1 MRVNTIKKIIAA
13 ILAAVLCF
21 GVLPSRSFFNTLS
34 AVVKAA
40 NADSLNEAYAD
51 GTSLM
56 PIGPAFTV
64 DTLLSWEPTNDPDSD
79 YSRSVVPLADR
90 YTGFTVNDYA
100 NPDAKLMV
108 CSLANSK
115 HDATNAQGQESFSSY
130 AFNYWQY
137 ATSFVYWSGS
147 KRGQVVVP
155 TGEFTDAAHTNGV
168 PVMGTIFFD
177 WGGNSSVVENFVR
190 NYRSVADKLIEVMEY
205 YGFDGYFFN
214 EETAVDYTTAGNLRS
229 MIAYMR
235 QQRPNM
241 LIGWYD
247 SITDSGNLSYQDAVN
262 GSNSGWVSAGV
273 NEFFM
278 NYNWTTQDVNTT
290 VSTMQ
295 GLGKSQYEAFA
306 GLDVQ
311 QNCMN
316 TNFSSNYLLNNNNN
330 KLKLSLA
337 LYCPNST
344 MGLSGDGADFHEV
357 ERQFYVNGGD
367 PRSTSSSGWAGM
379 SRFFADHTTII
390 SAPFVTNF
398 NSGHGKAFYIDG
410 VKSRDAEWS
419 YQSVQDVMP
428 TWTWIIDSNG
438 QKLSGAYDFEDAYNG
453 GSSIKFYGSLTANKP
468 NNIMLYST
476 NLDINGSTNIAVTAK
491 NDRGLMKLVAYYGDS
506 STSSYANCQKA
517 TFALDASS
525 GGWTTSNVSL
535 ASLSGKKL
543 YAIGFEIGGTS
554 NVSDYQ
560 VNIGRLAVTDSEA
573 AAASASNARLEEII
587 YLDAYTAEARIKWN
601 GNNASTYEIYRLN
614 ADGTRT
620 LIMETPNTAY
630 YIPNLVRNDDQ
641 ADVTIEVVPVNAN
654 GVRGESSRFT
664 IDWPYENGDTEKL
677 SDVTVPVN
685 ICPLAEVTGY
695 SAQNDGEPASKA
707 IDGTSENGSKWCA
720 TNAQSGWMTIKLDQ
734 PRTIKRIRIEH
745 AEYGGEAQNMNTIAF
760 SVQYK
765 SGNNWVTAYSTN
777 NNSSAVTDELITPVT
792 AQEWRL
798 YISNSGSSAWGAIR
812 IYEWQ
817 MFETTERNR
826 TDIVLMKFA
835 SAKNN
840 KGASDTFSLT
850 HAPTGSTVRLYLRD
864 ANGNY
869 TQIASKEAQSSTV
882 SFTGLDYGSD
892 AGRVFYTVQEGKQE
906 ESIKLST
913 AFDAEPGA
921 VKYSITVVQPANG
934 TVSASATSATAGTTV
949 KLTAT
954 PAEGYTLDY
963 FTLDGARING
973 DTFIMP
979 ARNVEVSAVF
989 TANAYSITV
998 VQPTGGTVS
1007 ASATSATAG
1016 TTVKLT
1022 ATPAEGYTLD
1032 YFTLD
1037 GARINGNT
1045 FSMPARN
1052 VEVSAVFTANA
1063 YSITVV
1069 QPTGGTVSAST
1080 TSAAAGTTIEL
1091 TATPAEGYTLD
1102 YFTLDGERINGDT
1115 FSMPA
1120 RNVEVSAVFTANAYS
1135 ITVVQP
1141 TGGTV
1146 SASATSATAGTTV
1159 KLTATPAEGYT
1170 LDYFTLDGARING
1183 DTFIMPARNVEV
1195 SAVFTANAYS
1205 ITVVQPTGGTV
1216 SASATSATAGTTVK
1230 LTATPAEGYTLD
1242 YFTLDGA
1249 RINGD
1254 TFIMPARNVEVSAV
1268 FTANAYSI
1276 TVVQPTGG
1284 TVSASATSA
1293 TAGTT
1298 VKLTATPAEGYTLD
1312 YFTLDGARING
1323 DTFIMPAR
1331 NVEVSAVFTANA
1343 YSITVVQP
1351 AGGTVSASKLS
1362 AFFGE
1367 AVELTAV
1374 PDEGYE
1380 LSHYVVNGAAN
1391 NGGTFTM
1398 PARDVIVTAVFTKVA
1413 EPSVNLALN
1422 ATIYYSNKKYP
1433 DYAKNG
1439 PQHAFDGKMS
1449 DREAD
1454 KWHASGVNGWVAFDI
1469 HTPVANPILKI
1480 YHAGSAGENSN
1491 LNTSSWDVYIL
1502 NERYL
1507 TEEAY
1512 FNMDRS
1518 TQNRVCQ
1525 IAWFWKRIHVTTGNT
1540 ADISIDHIDMP
1551 EARRL
1556 FKINMRKTNQTG
1568 YPYYLN
1574 VYEIEMYAGN

>member
-13 ILAAVLCF
+13 ILAAVFCF

-214 EETAVDYTTAGNLRS
+214 EETGVDYTTAGNLRS

-316 TNFSSNYLLNNNNN
+316 TNFSSNYLLNNSN

-601 GNNASTYEIYRLN
+601 GNNASSYEIYRLN

-695 SAQNDGEPASKA
+695 SAQNDGEPAWKA

-720 TNAQSGWMTIKLDQ
+720 TNKQSGWMTIKLDQ

-745 AEYGGEAQNMNTIAF
+745 AQYGGEAQNMNTIAF

-765 SGNNWVTAYSTN
+765 SGNNWVTVYSTN

-921 VKYSITVVQPANG
+921 VKYSINVVQPANG
-934 TVSASATSATAGTTV
+934 SVAASATSATAGTTV

-963 FTLDGARING
+963 FTLDG
-973 DTFIMP
+973 
-979 ARNVEVSAVF
+979 E
-989 TANAYSITV
+989 
-998 VQPTGGTVS
+998 
-1007 ASATSATAG
+1007 
-1016 TTVKLT
+1016 
-1022 ATPAEGYTLD
+1022 
-1032 YFTLD
+1032 
-1037 GARINGNT
+1037 
-1045 FSMPARN
+1045 
-1052 VEVSAVFTANA
+1052 
-1063 YSITVV
+1063 
-1069 QPTGGTVSAST
+1069 
-1080 TSAAAGTTIEL
+1080 
-1091 TATPAEGYTLD
+1091 
-1102 YFTLDGERINGDT
+1102 
-1115 FSMPA
+1115 
-1120 RNVEVSAVFTANAYS
+1120 
-1135 ITVVQP
+1135 
-1141 TGGTV
+1141 
-1146 SASATSATAGTTV
+1146 
-1159 KLTATPAEGYT
+1159 
-1170 LDYFTLDGARING
+1170 RING

-1254 TFIMPARNVEVSAV
+1254 TFIMPARNVDVSAV

-1276 TVVQPTGG
+1276 NVVQPANGM
-1284 TVSASATSA
+1284 VSASATSA

-1298 VKLTATPAEGYTLD
+1298 VKLTASPAEGYTLD
-1312 YFTLDGARING
+1312 YFTLDGERING

-1351 AGGTVSASKLS
+1351 TGGKVSASKLS

-1367 AVELTAV
+1367 TVDLTAV

-1391 NGGTFTM
+1391 NGSSFTM

-1422 ATIYYSNKKYP
+1422 ATIYYFNKKYP

-1480 YHAGSAGENSN
+1480 YHAGSAGEDSN

-1540 ADISIDHIDMP
+1540 ADISVDHIDMP

-1568 YPYYLN
+1568 YPYHLN

>member
-1 MRVNTIKKIIAA
+1 MAEGYTLSDSIELVSKNDSYYQKIYDAINNDENLKAAFGGKKVVA
-13 ILAAVLCF
+13 INDDMFVFVYKDGDQPTKDNYRDYLAFFAGTAGKGVWSWPNADPQDASHGGSGVGWGGEWNVTEPATYGDKYASKAF
-21 GVLPSRSFFNTLS
+21 YKVLPNLDTAGKNRSNSMLSKTLIGKEATDNT
-34 AVVKAA
+34 AA
-40 NADSLNEAYAD
+40 TAGMMAL
-51 GTSLM
+51 
-56 PIGPAFTV
+56 
-64 DTLLSWEPTNDPDSD
+64 SD
-79 YSRSVVPLADR
+79 YWYSFMDGNAISTVLNNK
-90 YTGFTVNDYA
+90 YGTTGINVGDTVHIDIYCI
-100 NPDAKLMV
+100 DMDKV
-108 CSLANSK
+108 
-115 HDATNAQGQESFSSY
+115 G
-130 AFNYWQY
+130 
-137 ATSFVYWSGS
+137 G
-147 KRGQVVVP
+147 
-155 TGEFTDAAHTNGV
+155 
-168 PVMGTIFFD
+168 IFFD

-235 QQRPNM
+235 QQKPNM

-295 GLGKSQYEAFA
+295 NLGKSQYEAFA

-316 TNFSSNYLLNNNNN
+316 TYFSSNYLLNN

-367 PRSTSSSGWAGM
+367 PRSTFSSGWAGM
-379 SRFFADHTTII
+379 SRFFADHTTIV

-419 YQSVQDVMP
+419 YQSVQDVIP

-491 NDRGLMKLVAYYGDS
+491 NDRGLMKLVVYYGDS

-601 GNNASTYEIYRLN
+601 GNNASSYEIYRLN

-641 ADVTIEVVPVNAN
+641 ADVTVEVVPVNAN

-695 SAQNDGEPASKA
+695 SAQNDGEPAWKA

-720 TNAQSGWMTIKLDQ
+720 TNARSGWMTIKLDQ

-745 AEYGGEAQNMNTIAF
+745 AEYGGEAQDMNTIAF

-765 SGNNWVTAYSTN
+765 SGNNWVTVYSTN

-798 YISNSGSSAWGAIR
+798 YIYNSGSSAWGAIR

-817 MFETTERNR
+817 MFESTERER
-826 TDIVLMKFA
+826 SDIVLMKFA

-850 HAPTGSTVRLYLRD
+850 HAPTSSTVRLYLRD

-892 AGRVFYTVQEGKQE
+892 AGRVFYTVQEGVQE

-921 VKYSITVVQPANG
+921 VKYSINVVQPANG
-934 TVSASATSATAGTTV
+934 SVAASA
-949 KLTAT
+949 
-954 PAEGYTLDY
+954 
-963 FTLDGARING
+963 
-973 DTFIMP
+973 
-979 ARNVEVSAVF
+979 
-989 TANAYSITV
+989 
-998 VQPTGGTVS
+998 
-1007 ASATSATAG
+1007 
-1016 TTVKLT
+1016 
-1022 ATPAEGYTLD
+1022 
-1032 YFTLD
+1032 
-1037 GARINGNT
+1037 
-1045 FSMPARN
+1045 
-1052 VEVSAVFTANA
+1052 
-1063 YSITVV
+1063 
-1069 QPTGGTVSAST
+1069 
-1080 TSAAAGTTIEL
+1080 TSAAAGTIIEL
-1091 TATPAEGYTLD
+1091 AATPAEGYTLD
-1102 YFTLDGERINGDT
+1102 YFTLDGE
-1115 FSMPA
+1115 
-1120 RNVEVSAVFTANAYS
+1120 
-1135 ITVVQP
+1135 
-1141 TGGTV
+1141 
-1146 SASATSATAGTTV
+1146 
-1159 KLTATPAEGYT
+1159 
-1170 LDYFTLDGARING
+1170 
-1183 DTFIMPARNVEV
+1183 
-1195 SAVFTANAYS
+1195 
-1205 ITVVQPTGGTV
+1205 
-1216 SASATSATAGTTVK
+1216 
-1230 LTATPAEGYTLD
+1230 
-1242 YFTLDGA
+1242 
-1249 RINGD
+1249 
-1254 TFIMPARNVEVSAV
+1254 
-1268 FTANAYSI
+1268 
-1276 TVVQPTGG
+1276 
-1284 TVSASATSA
+1284 
-1293 TAGTT
+1293 
-1298 VKLTATPAEGYTLD
+1298 
-1312 YFTLDGARING
+1312 RING

-1351 AGGTVSASKLS
+1351 AGGTVSASATSAAAGTTVKLTATPAEGYTLDYFTLDGERINGNTFSMPARNVEVSAVFTANAYSITVVQPAGGTVTASKLS

-1454 KWHASGVNGWVAFDI
+1454 KWHASGINGWVAFDI

-1480 YHAGSAGENSN
+1480 YHAGSAGEGSD

-1525 IAWFWKRIHVTTGNT
+1525 IAWFWKKIHVTNGNT
-1540 ADISIDHIDMP
+1540 ADISVDHIDMP

>member
-13 ILAAVLCF
+13 LLAAVFCF
-21 GVLPSRSFFNTLS
+21 GVLPSRSFFSTLS

-235 QQRPNM
+235 QQKPNM

-295 GLGKSQYEAFA
+295 NLGKSQYEAFA

-316 TNFSSNYLLNNNNN
+316 TYFSSNYLLNNSN

-601 GNNASTYEIYRLN
+601 GNNASSYEIYRLN

-641 ADVTIEVVPVNAN
+641 ADVTVEVVPVNAN

-720 TNAQSGWMTIKLDQ
+720 TNKQSGWMTIKLDQ

-745 AEYGGEAQNMNTIAF
+745 AEYGGEAQDMNTIAF

-765 SGNNWVTAYSTN
+765 SGNNWVTVYSTN
-777 NNSSAVTDELITPVT
+777 NNSSDVTDELITPVT

-921 VKYSITVVQPANG
+921 VKYSINVVQPANGSVAASATSATAGTTVKLTATPAEGYTLDYFTLDGARINGNTFIMPARNVDVSAVFTANAYSITVVQPTGGSVAASATSATAGTTIELTANPAEGYTLDYFTLDGARINGNTFIMPARNVDVSAVFTANAYSITVVQPANG

-973 DTFIMP
+973 NTFIMP
-979 ARNVEVSAVF
+979 ARNV
-989 TANAYSITV
+989 
-998 VQPTGGTVS
+998 
-1007 ASATSATAG
+1007 
-1016 TTVKLT
+1016 
-1022 ATPAEGYTLD
+1022 D
-1032 YFTLD
+1032 
-1037 GARINGNT
+1037 
-1045 FSMPARN
+1045 
-1052 VEVSAVFTANA
+1052 
-1063 YSITVV
+1063 
-1069 QPTGGTVSAST
+1069 
-1080 TSAAAGTTIEL
+1080 
-1091 TATPAEGYTLD
+1091 
-1102 YFTLDGERINGDT
+1102 
-1115 FSMPA
+1115 
-1120 RNVEVSAVFTANAYS
+1120 
-1135 ITVVQP
+1135 
-1141 TGGTV
+1141 
-1146 SASATSATAGTTV
+1146 
-1159 KLTATPAEGYT
+1159 
-1170 LDYFTLDGARING
+1170 
-1183 DTFIMPARNVEV
+1183 
-1195 SAVFTANAYS
+1195 
-1205 ITVVQPTGGTV
+1205 
-1216 SASATSATAGTTVK
+1216 
-1230 LTATPAEGYTLD
+1230 
-1242 YFTLDGA
+1242 
-1249 RINGD
+1249 
-1254 TFIMPARNVEVSAV
+1254 
-1268 FTANAYSI
+1268 
-1276 TVVQPTGG
+1276 
-1284 TVSASATSA
+1284 
-1293 TAGTT
+1293 
-1298 VKLTATPAEGYTLD
+1298 
-1312 YFTLDGARING
+1312 
-1323 DTFIMPAR
+1323 
-1331 NVEVSAVFTANA
+1331 VSAVFTANA

-1351 AGGTVSASKLS
+1351 ANGTVSASKLS

-1480 YHAGSAGENSN
+1480 YHAGSAGEDSD

>member
-235 QQRPNM
+235 QQKPNM

-295 GLGKSQYEAFA
+295 NLGKSQYEAFA

-316 TNFSSNYLLNNNNN
+316 TYFSSNYLLNNSN

-601 GNNASTYEIYRLN
+601 GNNASSYEIYRLN

-641 ADVTIEVVPVNAN
+641 ADVTVEVVPVNAN

-664 IDWPYENGDTEKL
+664 IDWLYENGDTEKL

-695 SAQNDGEPASKA
+695 SAQNDGEPAWKA

-720 TNAQSGWMTIKLDQ
+720 TNARSGWMTIKLDQ

-745 AEYGGEAQNMNTIAF
+745 AEYGGEAQDMNTIAF

-765 SGNNWVTAYSTN
+765 SGNNWVTVYSTT

-798 YISNSGSSAWGAIR
+798 YIYNSGSSAWGAIR

-850 HAPTGSTVRLYLRD
+850 HAPTSSTVRLYLRD

-892 AGRVFYTVQEGKQE
+892 AGRVFYTVQEGVQE

-921 VKYSITVVQPANG
+921 VKYSINVVQPANG
-934 TVSASATSATAGTTV
+934 SVAASATSAAAGTIIE
-949 KLTAT
+949 LAAT

-963 FTLDGARING
+963 FTLDGERING

-998 VQPTGGTVS
+998 VQPAGGTVS
-1007 ASATSATAG
+1007 ASATSAAAG

-1037 GARINGNT
+1037 G
-1045 FSMPARN
+1045 
-1052 VEVSAVFTANA
+1052 E
-1063 YSITVV
+1063 
-1069 QPTGGTVSAST
+1069 
-1080 TSAAAGTTIEL
+1080 
-1091 TATPAEGYTLD
+1091 
-1102 YFTLDGERINGDT
+1102 
-1115 FSMPA
+1115 
-1120 RNVEVSAVFTANAYS
+1120 
-1135 ITVVQP
+1135 
-1141 TGGTV
+1141 
-1146 SASATSATAGTTV
+1146 
-1159 KLTATPAEGYT
+1159 
-1170 LDYFTLDGARING
+1170 RING

-1205 ITVVQPTGGTV
+1205 ITVVQPAGGTV
-1216 SASATSATAGTTVK
+1216 SASATSAAAGTTVK

-1242 YFTLDGA
+1242 YFTLDG
-1249 RINGD
+1249 
-1254 TFIMPARNVEVSAV
+1254 E
-1268 FTANAYSI
+1268 
-1276 TVVQPTGG
+1276 
-1284 TVSASATSA
+1284 
-1293 TAGTT
+1293 
-1298 VKLTATPAEGYTLD
+1298 
-1312 YFTLDGARING
+1312 RING

-1422 ATIYYSNKKYP
+1422 ATVYYSNKKYP

-1449 DREAD
+1449 DPEAD

-1480 YHAGSAGENSN
+1480 YHAGFAGEGSD

-1512 FNMDRS
+1512 FSMDRS

-1568 YPYYLN
+1568 YPYHLN

>member
-1 MRVNTIKKIIAA
+1 M
-13 ILAAVLCF
+13 IL
-21 GVLPSRSFFNTLS
+21 N
-34 AVVKAA
+34 
-40 NADSLNEAYAD
+40 
-51 GTSLM
+51 
-56 PIGPAFTV
+56 
-64 DTLLSWEPTNDPDSD
+64 
-79 YSRSVVPLADR
+79 
-90 YTGFTVNDYA
+90 
-100 NPDAKLMV
+100 
-108 CSLANSK
+108 
-115 HDATNAQGQESFSSY
+115 
-130 AFNYWQY
+130 
-137 ATSFVYWSGS
+137 SFV
-147 KRGQVVVP
+147 
-155 TGEFTDAAHTNGV
+155 
-168 PVMGTIFFD
+168 
-177 WGGNSSVVENFVR
+177 
-190 NYRSVADKLIEVMEY
+190 
-205 YGFDGYFFN
+205 
-214 EETAVDYTTAGNLRS
+214 
-229 MIAYMR
+229 
-235 QQRPNM
+235 
-241 LIGWYD
+241 
-247 SITDSGNLSYQDAVN
+247 
-262 GSNSGWVSAGV
+262 
-273 NEFFM
+273 
-278 NYNWTTQDVNTT
+278 T
-290 VSTMQ
+290 V
-295 GLGKSQYEAFA
+295 
-306 GLDVQ
+306 
-311 QNCMN
+311 
-316 TNFSSNYLLNNNNN
+316 
-330 KLKLSLA
+330 
-337 LYCPNST
+337 
-344 MGLSGDGADFHEV
+344 
-357 ERQFYVNGGD
+357 
-367 PRSTSSSGWAGM
+367 
-379 SRFFADHTTII
+379 
-390 SAPFVTNF
+390 
-398 NSGHGKAFYIDG
+398 
-410 VKSRDAEWS
+410 
-419 YQSVQDVMP
+419 
-428 TWTWIIDSNG
+428 
-438 QKLSGAYDFEDAYNG
+438 
-453 GSSIKFYGSLTANKP
+453 
-468 NNIMLYST
+468 
-476 NLDINGSTNIAVTAK
+476 
-491 NDRGLMKLVAYYGDS
+491 
-506 STSSYANCQKA
+506 
-517 TFALDASS
+517 
-525 GGWTTSNVSL
+525 
-535 ASLSGKKL
+535 
-543 YAIGFEIGGTS
+543 
-554 NVSDYQ
+554 YQ

-601 GNNASTYEIYRLN
+601 GNNASSYEIYRLN

-641 ADVTIEVVPVNAN
+641 ADVTVEVVPVNAN

-664 IDWPYENGDTEKL
+664 IDWPYENGDTERL
-677 SDVTVPVN
+677 SDITEPVN
-685 ICPLAEVTGY
+685 VCLNATVTGY
-695 SAQNDGEPASKA
+695 SAQNDGEPAWKA

-720 TNAQSGWMTIKLDQ
+720 TNARSGWMTIKLDQ

-745 AEYGGEAQNMNTIAF
+745 AQYGGEAQNMNTIAF

-921 VKYSITVVQPANG
+921 VKYSINVVQPANG
-934 TVSASATSATAGTTV
+934 SVAASATFATAGTTIE
-949 KLTAT
+949 LTAT

-963 FTLDGARING
+963 FTLDGERING

-979 ARNVEVSAVF
+979 ARNVDVSAVF

-1016 TTVKLT
+1016 TT
-1022 ATPAEGYTLD
+1022 
-1032 YFTLD
+1032 
-1037 GARINGNT
+1037 
-1045 FSMPARN
+1045 
-1052 VEVSAVFTANA
+1052 
-1063 YSITVV
+1063 
-1069 QPTGGTVSAST
+1069 
-1080 TSAAAGTTIEL
+1080 IE
-1091 TATPAEGYTLD
+1091 
-1102 YFTLDGERINGDT
+1102 
-1115 FSMPA
+1115 
-1120 RNVEVSAVFTANAYS
+1120 
-1135 ITVVQP
+1135 
-1141 TGGTV
+1141 
-1146 SASATSATAGTTV
+1146 
-1159 KLTATPAEGYT
+1159 LTATPAEGYT

-1298 VKLTATPAEGYTLD
+1298 IELTANPAEGYTLD

-1351 AGGTVSASKLS
+1351 TGGTVSASKLS

-1391 NGGTFTM
+1391 SGGTFTM

-1422 ATIYYSNKKYP
+1422 ATIYYFNKKYP

-1449 DREAD
+1449 DPEAD

-1480 YHAGSAGENSN
+1480 YHAGSADEDSN

-1540 ADISIDHIDMP
+1540 ADISVDHIDMP

-1568 YPYYLN
+1568 YPYHLN

>member
-214 EETAVDYTTAGNLRS
+214 EETGVDYTTAGNLRS

-316 TNFSSNYLLNNNNN
+316 TNFSSNYLLNNSN

-695 SAQNDGEPASKA
+695 SAQNDGEPAWKA

-720 TNAQSGWMTIKLDQ
+720 TNKQSGWMTIKLDQ

-745 AEYGGEAQNMNTIAF
+745 AQYGGEAQNMNTIAF

-765 SGNNWVTAYSTN
+765 SGNNWVTVYSTN
-777 NNSSAVTDELITPVT
+777 SNSSAVTDELITPVT

-798 YISNSGSSAWGAIR
+798 DISNSGSSAWGAIR

-921 VKYSITVVQPANG
+921 VKYSINVVQPANG
-934 TVSASATSATAGTTV
+934 SVAASATSATAGTTV
-949 KLTAT
+949 KLTA
-954 PAEGYTLDY
+954 
-963 FTLDGARING
+963 N
-973 DTFIMP
+973 
-979 ARNVEVSAVF
+979 
-989 TANAYSITV
+989 
-998 VQPTGGTVS
+998 
-1007 ASATSATAG
+1007 
-1016 TTVKLT
+1016 
-1022 ATPAEGYTLD
+1022 PAEGYTLD

-1069 QPTGGTVSAST
+1069 QPTGGTVSASA
-1080 TSAAAGTTIEL
+1080 TSATAGTTVKL
-1091 TATPAEGYTLD
+1091 TANPAEGYTLD
-1102 YFTLDGERINGDT
+1102 YFTLDGARINGNT
-1115 FSMPA
+1115 FIMPA

-1141 TGGTV
+1141 TGGTVSASATSATAGTTIELTANPAEGYTLDYFTLDGARINGNTFIMPARNVDVSAVFTANAYGITVVQPAGGTV

-1216 SASATSATAGTTVK
+1216 SASATSATAGTTIE

-1242 YFTLDGA
+1242 YFTLDGE
-1249 RINGD
+1249 RINGN
-1254 TFIMPARNVEVSAV
+1254 TFIMPARNV
-1268 FTANAYSI
+1268 
-1276 TVVQPTGG
+1276 
-1284 TVSASATSA
+1284 
-1293 TAGTT
+1293 
-1298 VKLTATPAEGYTLD
+1298 D
-1312 YFTLDGARING
+1312 
-1323 DTFIMPAR
+1323 
-1331 NVEVSAVFTANA
+1331 VSAVFTANA

-1422 ATIYYSNKKYP
+1422 ATVYYSNKKYP

-1454 KWHASGVNGWVAFDI
+1454 KWHASGINGWVAFDI

>member
-1 MRVNTIKKIIAA
+1 M
-13 ILAAVLCF
+13 VL
-21 GVLPSRSFFNTLS
+21 N
-34 AVVKAA
+34 
-40 NADSLNEAYAD
+40 
-51 GTSLM
+51 
-56 PIGPAFTV
+56 
-64 DTLLSWEPTNDPDSD
+64 
-79 YSRSVVPLADR
+79 
-90 YTGFTVNDYA
+90 
-100 NPDAKLMV
+100 
-108 CSLANSK
+108 
-115 HDATNAQGQESFSSY
+115 
-130 AFNYWQY
+130 
-137 ATSFVYWSGS
+137 SFV
-147 KRGQVVVP
+147 
-155 TGEFTDAAHTNGV
+155 
-168 PVMGTIFFD
+168 
-177 WGGNSSVVENFVR
+177 
-190 NYRSVADKLIEVMEY
+190 
-205 YGFDGYFFN
+205 
-214 EETAVDYTTAGNLRS
+214 
-229 MIAYMR
+229 
-235 QQRPNM
+235 
-241 LIGWYD
+241 
-247 SITDSGNLSYQDAVN
+247 
-262 GSNSGWVSAGV
+262 
-273 NEFFM
+273 
-278 NYNWTTQDVNTT
+278 T
-290 VSTMQ
+290 V
-295 GLGKSQYEAFA
+295 
-306 GLDVQ
+306 
-311 QNCMN
+311 
-316 TNFSSNYLLNNNNN
+316 
-330 KLKLSLA
+330 
-337 LYCPNST
+337 
-344 MGLSGDGADFHEV
+344 
-357 ERQFYVNGGD
+357 
-367 PRSTSSSGWAGM
+367 
-379 SRFFADHTTII
+379 
-390 SAPFVTNF
+390 
-398 NSGHGKAFYIDG
+398 
-410 VKSRDAEWS
+410 
-419 YQSVQDVMP
+419 
-428 TWTWIIDSNG
+428 
-438 QKLSGAYDFEDAYNG
+438 
-453 GSSIKFYGSLTANKP
+453 
-468 NNIMLYST
+468 
-476 NLDINGSTNIAVTAK
+476 
-491 NDRGLMKLVAYYGDS
+491 
-506 STSSYANCQKA
+506 
-517 TFALDASS
+517 
-525 GGWTTSNVSL
+525 
-535 ASLSGKKL
+535 
-543 YAIGFEIGGTS
+543 
-554 NVSDYQ
+554 YQ

-601 GNNASTYEIYRLN
+601 GNNASSYEIYRLN

-695 SAQNDGEPASKA
+695 SAQNDGEPAWKA

-720 TNAQSGWMTIKLDQ
+720 TNARSGWMTIKLDQ

-745 AEYGGEAQNMNTIAF
+745 AQYGGEAQNMNTIAF

-765 SGNNWVTAYSTN
+765 SGNNWVTVYSTN

-798 YISNSGSSAWGAIR
+798 YINNSGSSAWGAIR

-817 MFETTERNR
+817 MFESTERER
-826 TDIVLMKFA
+826 SDIVLMKFA

-840 KGASDTFSLT
+840 TGASDTFSLT

-921 VKYSITVVQPANG
+921 VKYSINVVQPANG
-934 TVSASATSATAGTTV
+934 SVAASATSAAAGTIIELAATPAEGYTLDYFTLDGERINGDTFIMPARNVEVSAVFTANAYNITVVQPAGGSVAASATSATAGTTIE
-949 KLTAT
+949 LTAT

-979 ARNVEVSAVF
+979 ARNVDVSAVF

-998 VQPTGGTVS
+998 VQPT
-1007 ASATSATAG
+1007 
-1016 TTVKLT
+1016 
-1022 ATPAEGYTLD
+1022 
-1032 YFTLD
+1032 
-1037 GARINGNT
+1037 
-1045 FSMPARN
+1045 
-1052 VEVSAVFTANA
+1052 
-1063 YSITVV
+1063 
-1069 QPTGGTVSAST
+1069 
-1080 TSAAAGTTIEL
+1080 
-1091 TATPAEGYTLD
+1091 
-1102 YFTLDGERINGDT
+1102 
-1115 FSMPA
+1115 
-1120 RNVEVSAVFTANAYS
+1120 
-1135 ITVVQP
+1135 
-1141 TGGTV
+1141 
-1146 SASATSATAGTTV
+1146 
-1159 KLTATPAEGYT
+1159 
-1170 LDYFTLDGARING
+1170 
-1183 DTFIMPARNVEV
+1183 
-1195 SAVFTANAYS
+1195 
-1205 ITVVQPTGGTV
+1205 
-1216 SASATSATAGTTVK
+1216 
-1230 LTATPAEGYTLD
+1230 
-1242 YFTLDGA
+1242 
-1249 RINGD
+1249 
-1254 TFIMPARNVEVSAV
+1254 
-1268 FTANAYSI
+1268 
-1276 TVVQPTGG
+1276 
-1284 TVSASATSA
+1284 
-1293 TAGTT
+1293 
-1298 VKLTATPAEGYTLD
+1298 
-1312 YFTLDGARING
+1312 
-1323 DTFIMPAR
+1323 
-1331 NVEVSAVFTANA
+1331 
-1343 YSITVVQP
+1343 
-1351 AGGTVSASKLS
+1351 GGTVSASKLS

-1439 PQHAFDGKMS
+1439 PQHAFDEKMS
-1449 DREAD
+1449 DPEAD
-1454 KWHASGVNGWVAFDI
+1454 KWHASGINGWVAFDI

-1480 YHAGSAGENSN
+1480 YHAGSAGEDSN

-1568 YPYYLN
+1568 YPYHLN

>member
-1 MRVNTIKKIIAA
+1 M
-13 ILAAVLCF
+13 IL
-21 GVLPSRSFFNTLS
+21 N
-34 AVVKAA
+34 
-40 NADSLNEAYAD
+40 
-51 GTSLM
+51 
-56 PIGPAFTV
+56 
-64 DTLLSWEPTNDPDSD
+64 
-79 YSRSVVPLADR
+79 
-90 YTGFTVNDYA
+90 
-100 NPDAKLMV
+100 
-108 CSLANSK
+108 
-115 HDATNAQGQESFSSY
+115 
-130 AFNYWQY
+130 
-137 ATSFVYWSGS
+137 SFV
-147 KRGQVVVP
+147 
-155 TGEFTDAAHTNGV
+155 
-168 PVMGTIFFD
+168 
-177 WGGNSSVVENFVR
+177 
-190 NYRSVADKLIEVMEY
+190 
-205 YGFDGYFFN
+205 
-214 EETAVDYTTAGNLRS
+214 
-229 MIAYMR
+229 
-235 QQRPNM
+235 
-241 LIGWYD
+241 
-247 SITDSGNLSYQDAVN
+247 
-262 GSNSGWVSAGV
+262 
-273 NEFFM
+273 
-278 NYNWTTQDVNTT
+278 T
-290 VSTMQ
+290 V
-295 GLGKSQYEAFA
+295 
-306 GLDVQ
+306 
-311 QNCMN
+311 
-316 TNFSSNYLLNNNNN
+316 
-330 KLKLSLA
+330 
-337 LYCPNST
+337 
-344 MGLSGDGADFHEV
+344 
-357 ERQFYVNGGD
+357 
-367 PRSTSSSGWAGM
+367 
-379 SRFFADHTTII
+379 
-390 SAPFVTNF
+390 
-398 NSGHGKAFYIDG
+398 
-410 VKSRDAEWS
+410 
-419 YQSVQDVMP
+419 
-428 TWTWIIDSNG
+428 
-438 QKLSGAYDFEDAYNG
+438 
-453 GSSIKFYGSLTANKP
+453 
-468 NNIMLYST
+468 
-476 NLDINGSTNIAVTAK
+476 
-491 NDRGLMKLVAYYGDS
+491 
-506 STSSYANCQKA
+506 
-517 TFALDASS
+517 
-525 GGWTTSNVSL
+525 
-535 ASLSGKKL
+535 
-543 YAIGFEIGGTS
+543 
-554 NVSDYQ
+554 YQ

-601 GNNASTYEIYRLN
+601 GNNASSYEIYRLN

-641 ADVTIEVVPVNAN
+641 ADVTVEVVPVNAN

-664 IDWPYENGDTEKL
+664 IDWPYENGDTERL
-677 SDVTVPVN
+677 SDITEPVN
-685 ICPLAEVTGY
+685 VCLNATVTGY
-695 SAQNDGEPASKA
+695 SAQNDGEPAWKA
-707 IDGTSENGSKWCA
+707 IDGTSENSSKWCA
-720 TNAQSGWMTIKLDQ
+720 TNARSGWMTIKLDQ

-745 AEYGGEAQNMNTIAF
+745 AEYGGEAQDMNTIAF

-777 NNSSAVTDELITPVT
+777 SNSSAVTDELITPVT

-921 VKYSITVVQPANG
+921 VKYSINVVQPANG
-934 TVSASATSATAGTTV
+934 SVAASATFATAGTTV

-963 FTLDGARING
+963 FTLDGERING

-998 VQPTGGTVS
+998 VQPTGGSVA
-1007 ASATSATAG
+1007 ASVTSATAG

-1037 GARINGNT
+1037 G
-1045 FSMPARN
+1045 
-1052 VEVSAVFTANA
+1052 E
-1063 YSITVV
+1063 
-1069 QPTGGTVSAST
+1069 
-1080 TSAAAGTTIEL
+1080 
-1091 TATPAEGYTLD
+1091 
-1102 YFTLDGERINGDT
+1102 
-1115 FSMPA
+1115 
-1120 RNVEVSAVFTANAYS
+1120 
-1135 ITVVQP
+1135 
-1141 TGGTV
+1141 
-1146 SASATSATAGTTV
+1146 
-1159 KLTATPAEGYT
+1159 
-1170 LDYFTLDGARING
+1170 RING

-1205 ITVVQPTGGTV
+1205 ITVVQPTGGSV
-1216 SASATSATAGTTVK
+1216 AASVTSATAGTTVK

-1242 YFTLDGA
+1242 YFTLDG
-1249 RINGD
+1249 
-1254 TFIMPARNVEVSAV
+1254 E
-1268 FTANAYSI
+1268 
-1276 TVVQPTGG
+1276 
-1284 TVSASATSA
+1284 
-1293 TAGTT
+1293 
-1298 VKLTATPAEGYTLD
+1298 
-1312 YFTLDGARING
+1312 RING

-1351 AGGTVSASKLS
+1351 ANGTVSASKLS

-1391 NGGTFTM
+1391 NGSSFTM
-1398 PARDVIVTAVFTKVA
+1398 PAHDVMVTAVFTKVA

-1422 ATIYYSNKKYP
+1422 ATIYYFNKKYP

-1449 DREAD
+1449 DPEAD

-1480 YHAGSAGENSN
+1480 YHAGSAGEDSN

>member
-177 WGGNSSVVENFVR
+177 WNGDSSVVENFVR

-214 EETAVDYTTAGNLRS
+214 EETGVDYTTAGNLRS

-262 GSNSGWVSAGV
+262 GYNSGWVSAGV

-295 GLGKSQYEAFA
+295 NLGKSQYEAFA

-316 TNFSSNYLLNNNNN
+316 TYFSSNYLLNNSN

-506 STSSYANCQKA
+506 STSSYANCQKV

-543 YAIGFEIGGTS
+543 YALGFEIGGTS

-601 GNNASTYEIYRLN
+601 GNNASSYEIYRLN

-630 YIPNLVRNDDQ
+630 YISNLVRNDDQ

-695 SAQNDGEPASKA
+695 SAQNDGEPAWKA

-720 TNAQSGWMTIKLDQ
+720 TNARSGWMTIKLDQ

-745 AEYGGEAQNMNTIAF
+745 AEYGGEAQDMNTIAF

-765 SGNNWVTAYSTN
+765 SGNNWVTVYSTN

-798 YISNSGSSAWGAIR
+798 YIYNSGSSAWGAIR

-817 MFETTERNR
+817 MFESTERER
-826 TDIVLMKFA
+826 SDIVLMKFA

-892 AGRVFYTVQEGKQE
+892 AGRVFYTVQEGVQE

-921 VKYSITVVQPANG
+921 VKYSINVVQPANG
-934 TVSASATSATAGTTV
+934 SVAASATSAAAGTTV

-963 FTLDGARING
+963 FTLDG
-973 DTFIMP
+973 
-979 ARNVEVSAVF
+979 E
-989 TANAYSITV
+989 
-998 VQPTGGTVS
+998 
-1007 ASATSATAG
+1007 
-1016 TTVKLT
+1016 
-1022 ATPAEGYTLD
+1022 
-1032 YFTLD
+1032 
-1037 GARINGNT
+1037 RINGNT

-1069 QPTGGTVSAST
+1069 QP
-1080 TSAAAGTTIEL
+1080 
-1091 TATPAEGYTLD
+1091 
-1102 YFTLDGERINGDT
+1102 
-1115 FSMPA
+1115 
-1120 RNVEVSAVFTANAYS
+1120 
-1135 ITVVQP
+1135 
-1141 TGGTV
+1141 
-1146 SASATSATAGTTV
+1146 
-1159 KLTATPAEGYT
+1159 
-1170 LDYFTLDGARING
+1170 
-1183 DTFIMPARNVEV
+1183 
-1195 SAVFTANAYS
+1195 
-1205 ITVVQPTGGTV
+1205 
-1216 SASATSATAGTTVK
+1216 
-1230 LTATPAEGYTLD
+1230 
-1242 YFTLDGA
+1242 
-1249 RINGD
+1249 
-1254 TFIMPARNVEVSAV
+1254 
-1268 FTANAYSI
+1268 
-1276 TVVQPTGG
+1276 
-1284 TVSASATSA
+1284 
-1293 TAGTT
+1293 
-1298 VKLTATPAEGYTLD
+1298 
-1312 YFTLDGARING
+1312 
-1323 DTFIMPAR
+1323 
-1331 NVEVSAVFTANA
+1331 
-1343 YSITVVQP
+1343 
-1351 AGGTVSASKLS
+1351 AGGTVTASKLS

-1449 DREAD
+1449 DPEAD
-1454 KWHASGVNGWVAFDI
+1454 KWHASGINGWVAFDI

-1480 YHAGSAGENSN
+1480 YHAGSAGEDSN

-1568 YPYYLN
+1568 YPYHLN

>member
-247 SITDSGNLSYQDAVN
+247 SITDSGNLNYQNAVN
-262 GSNSGWVSAGV
+262 GYNSGWVSAGV

-295 GLGKSQYEAFA
+295 NLGKSQYEAFA

-316 TNFSSNYLLNNNNN
+316 TNFSSNYLLNNNN

-554 NVSDYQ
+554 NVYDYQ

-614 ADGTRT
+614 ADGTRA

-664 IDWPYENGDTEKL
+664 IDWPYENGDTERL
-677 SDVTVPVN
+677 SDITEPVN
-685 ICPLAEVTGY
+685 VCLNATVTGY
-695 SAQNDGEPASKA
+695 SAQNDGEPAWKA
-707 IDGTSENGSKWCA
+707 IDGTSENSSKWCA
-720 TNAQSGWMTIKLDQ
+720 TNKQSGWMTIKLDQ

-745 AEYGGEAQNMNTIAF
+745 AQYGGEAQNMNTIAF

-765 SGNNWVTAYSTN
+765 SGNNWVTVYSTN

-798 YISNSGSSAWGAIR
+798 DISNSGSSAWGAIR

-921 VKYSITVVQPANG
+921 VKYSITVVQPAGG

-954 PAEGYTLDY
+954 PAEGYTLDYFTLDGARINGNTFIMPARNVDVSAVFTANAYSINVVQPANGSVAASATSATAGTTVKLTANPAEGYTLDYFTLDGERINGNTFSMPARNVEVSAVFTANAYSINVVQPTGGSVAASATSATAGTTIELTASPAEGYTLDY

-1007 ASATSATAG
+1007 ASATSAAAG
-1016 TTVKLT
+1016 TTIELT
-1022 ATPAEGYTLD
+1022 ANPAEGYTLD

-1045 FSMPARN
+1045 FIMPARN
-1052 VEVSAVFTANA
+1052 VDVSAVFTANA

-1069 QPTGGTVSAST
+1069 QPT
-1080 TSAAAGTTIEL
+1080 
-1091 TATPAEGYTLD
+1091 
-1102 YFTLDGERINGDT
+1102 
-1115 FSMPA
+1115 
-1120 RNVEVSAVFTANAYS
+1120 
-1135 ITVVQP
+1135 
-1141 TGGTV
+1141 
-1146 SASATSATAGTTV
+1146 
-1159 KLTATPAEGYT
+1159 
-1170 LDYFTLDGARING
+1170 
-1183 DTFIMPARNVEV
+1183 
-1195 SAVFTANAYS
+1195 
-1205 ITVVQPTGGTV
+1205 
-1216 SASATSATAGTTVK
+1216 
-1230 LTATPAEGYTLD
+1230 
-1242 YFTLDGA
+1242 
-1249 RINGD
+1249 
-1254 TFIMPARNVEVSAV
+1254 
-1268 FTANAYSI
+1268 
-1276 TVVQPTGG
+1276 
-1284 TVSASATSA
+1284 
-1293 TAGTT
+1293 
-1298 VKLTATPAEGYTLD
+1298 
-1312 YFTLDGARING
+1312 
-1323 DTFIMPAR
+1323 
-1331 NVEVSAVFTANA
+1331 
-1343 YSITVVQP
+1343 
-1351 AGGTVSASKLS
+1351 GGTVSASKLS

-1449 DREAD
+1449 DPEAD
-1454 KWHASGVNGWVAFDI
+1454 KWHASGINGWVAFDI

-1480 YHAGSAGENSN
+1480 YHAGSASEDSN

-1525 IAWFWKRIHVTTGNT
+1525 IAWFWKKIHVTNGNT

>member
-1 MRVNTIKKIIAA
+1 M
-13 ILAAVLCF
+13 IL
-21 GVLPSRSFFNTLS
+21 N
-34 AVVKAA
+34 
-40 NADSLNEAYAD
+40 
-51 GTSLM
+51 
-56 PIGPAFTV
+56 
-64 DTLLSWEPTNDPDSD
+64 
-79 YSRSVVPLADR
+79 
-90 YTGFTVNDYA
+90 
-100 NPDAKLMV
+100 
-108 CSLANSK
+108 
-115 HDATNAQGQESFSSY
+115 
-130 AFNYWQY
+130 
-137 ATSFVYWSGS
+137 SFV
-147 KRGQVVVP
+147 
-155 TGEFTDAAHTNGV
+155 
-168 PVMGTIFFD
+168 
-177 WGGNSSVVENFVR
+177 
-190 NYRSVADKLIEVMEY
+190 
-205 YGFDGYFFN
+205 
-214 EETAVDYTTAGNLRS
+214 AV
-229 MIAYMR
+229 
-235 QQRPNM
+235 
-241 LIGWYD
+241 
-247 SITDSGNLSYQDAVN
+247 
-262 GSNSGWVSAGV
+262 
-273 NEFFM
+273 
-278 NYNWTTQDVNTT
+278 
-290 VSTMQ
+290 
-295 GLGKSQYEAFA
+295 
-306 GLDVQ
+306 
-311 QNCMN
+311 
-316 TNFSSNYLLNNNNN
+316 
-330 KLKLSLA
+330 
-337 LYCPNST
+337 
-344 MGLSGDGADFHEV
+344 
-357 ERQFYVNGGD
+357 
-367 PRSTSSSGWAGM
+367 
-379 SRFFADHTTII
+379 
-390 SAPFVTNF
+390 
-398 NSGHGKAFYIDG
+398 
-410 VKSRDAEWS
+410 
-419 YQSVQDVMP
+419 
-428 TWTWIIDSNG
+428 
-438 QKLSGAYDFEDAYNG
+438 
-453 GSSIKFYGSLTANKP
+453 
-468 NNIMLYST
+468 
-476 NLDINGSTNIAVTAK
+476 
-491 NDRGLMKLVAYYGDS
+491 
-506 STSSYANCQKA
+506 
-517 TFALDASS
+517 
-525 GGWTTSNVSL
+525 
-535 ASLSGKKL
+535 
-543 YAIGFEIGGTS
+543 
-554 NVSDYQ
+554 YQ

-601 GNNASTYEIYRLN
+601 GTNASTYEIYRLN

-695 SAQNDGEPASKA
+695 SAQNDGEPAWKA

-720 TNAQSGWMTIKLDQ
+720 TNARSGWMTIKLDQ

-745 AEYGGEAQNMNTIAF
+745 AQYGGEAQNMNTIAF

-765 SGNNWVTAYSTN
+765 SGNNWVTVYSTN

-798 YISNSGSSAWGAIR
+798 YINNSGSSAWGAIR

-869 TQIASKEAQSSTV
+869 TQIASKEAHSSTV

-921 VKYSITVVQPANG
+921 VKYSINVVQPTNG
-934 TVSASATSATAGTTV
+934 MVSASATSATAGTTIE
-949 KLTAT
+949 LTAT

-998 VQPTGGTVS
+998 VQPT
-1007 ASATSATAG
+1007 
-1016 TTVKLT
+1016 
-1022 ATPAEGYTLD
+1022 
-1032 YFTLD
+1032 
-1037 GARINGNT
+1037 
-1045 FSMPARN
+1045 
-1052 VEVSAVFTANA
+1052 
-1063 YSITVV
+1063 
-1069 QPTGGTVSAST
+1069 
-1080 TSAAAGTTIEL
+1080 
-1091 TATPAEGYTLD
+1091 
-1102 YFTLDGERINGDT
+1102 
-1115 FSMPA
+1115 
-1120 RNVEVSAVFTANAYS
+1120 
-1135 ITVVQP
+1135 
-1141 TGGTV
+1141 
-1146 SASATSATAGTTV
+1146 
-1159 KLTATPAEGYT
+1159 
-1170 LDYFTLDGARING
+1170 
-1183 DTFIMPARNVEV
+1183 
-1195 SAVFTANAYS
+1195 
-1205 ITVVQPTGGTV
+1205 
-1216 SASATSATAGTTVK
+1216 
-1230 LTATPAEGYTLD
+1230 
-1242 YFTLDGA
+1242 
-1249 RINGD
+1249 
-1254 TFIMPARNVEVSAV
+1254 
-1268 FTANAYSI
+1268 
-1276 TVVQPTGG
+1276 
-1284 TVSASATSA
+1284 
-1293 TAGTT
+1293 
-1298 VKLTATPAEGYTLD
+1298 
-1312 YFTLDGARING
+1312 
-1323 DTFIMPAR
+1323 
-1331 NVEVSAVFTANA
+1331 
-1343 YSITVVQP
+1343 
-1351 AGGTVSASKLS
+1351 GGTVSASKLS

-1422 ATIYYSNKKYP
+1422 ATVYYSNKKYP

-1454 KWHASGVNGWVAFDI
+1454 KWHASGINGWVAFDI

-1480 YHAGSAGENSN
+1480 YHAGSAGEDSN

>member
-1 MRVNTIKKIIAA
+1 M
-13 ILAAVLCF
+13 IL
-21 GVLPSRSFFNTLS
+21 N
-34 AVVKAA
+34 
-40 NADSLNEAYAD
+40 
-51 GTSLM
+51 
-56 PIGPAFTV
+56 
-64 DTLLSWEPTNDPDSD
+64 
-79 YSRSVVPLADR
+79 
-90 YTGFTVNDYA
+90 
-100 NPDAKLMV
+100 
-108 CSLANSK
+108 
-115 HDATNAQGQESFSSY
+115 
-130 AFNYWQY
+130 
-137 ATSFVYWSGS
+137 SFV
-147 KRGQVVVP
+147 
-155 TGEFTDAAHTNGV
+155 
-168 PVMGTIFFD
+168 
-177 WGGNSSVVENFVR
+177 
-190 NYRSVADKLIEVMEY
+190 
-205 YGFDGYFFN
+205 
-214 EETAVDYTTAGNLRS
+214 
-229 MIAYMR
+229 
-235 QQRPNM
+235 
-241 LIGWYD
+241 
-247 SITDSGNLSYQDAVN
+247 
-262 GSNSGWVSAGV
+262 
-273 NEFFM
+273 
-278 NYNWTTQDVNTT
+278 T
-290 VSTMQ
+290 V
-295 GLGKSQYEAFA
+295 
-306 GLDVQ
+306 
-311 QNCMN
+311 
-316 TNFSSNYLLNNNNN
+316 
-330 KLKLSLA
+330 
-337 LYCPNST
+337 
-344 MGLSGDGADFHEV
+344 
-357 ERQFYVNGGD
+357 
-367 PRSTSSSGWAGM
+367 
-379 SRFFADHTTII
+379 
-390 SAPFVTNF
+390 
-398 NSGHGKAFYIDG
+398 
-410 VKSRDAEWS
+410 
-419 YQSVQDVMP
+419 
-428 TWTWIIDSNG
+428 
-438 QKLSGAYDFEDAYNG
+438 
-453 GSSIKFYGSLTANKP
+453 
-468 NNIMLYST
+468 
-476 NLDINGSTNIAVTAK
+476 
-491 NDRGLMKLVAYYGDS
+491 
-506 STSSYANCQKA
+506 
-517 TFALDASS
+517 
-525 GGWTTSNVSL
+525 
-535 ASLSGKKL
+535 
-543 YAIGFEIGGTS
+543 
-554 NVSDYQ
+554 YQ

-601 GNNASTYEIYRLN
+601 GNNASSYEIYRLN

-641 ADVTIEVVPVNAN
+641 ADVTVEVVPVNAN

-695 SAQNDGEPASKA
+695 SAQNDGEPAWKA

-720 TNAQSGWMTIKLDQ
+720 TNKQSGWMTIKLDQ

-765 SGNNWVTAYSTN
+765 SGNNWVTVYSTN
-777 NNSSAVTDELITPVT
+777 SNSSAVTDELITPVT

-934 TVSASATSATAGTTV
+934 SVSASATSATAGTTIE
-949 KLTAT
+949 LAAT

-963 FTLDGARING
+963 FTLDGERINGDTFIMPARNVEVSAVFTANAYSITVVQPANGSVAASATSAAAGTIIELAATPAEGYTLDYFTLDGERING

-998 VQPTGGTVS
+998 VQPT
-1007 ASATSATAG
+1007 
-1016 TTVKLT
+1016 
-1022 ATPAEGYTLD
+1022 
-1032 YFTLD
+1032 
-1037 GARINGNT
+1037 
-1045 FSMPARN
+1045 
-1052 VEVSAVFTANA
+1052 
-1063 YSITVV
+1063 
-1069 QPTGGTVSAST
+1069 
-1080 TSAAAGTTIEL
+1080 
-1091 TATPAEGYTLD
+1091 
-1102 YFTLDGERINGDT
+1102 
-1115 FSMPA
+1115 
-1120 RNVEVSAVFTANAYS
+1120 
-1135 ITVVQP
+1135 
-1141 TGGTV
+1141 
-1146 SASATSATAGTTV
+1146 
-1159 KLTATPAEGYT
+1159 
-1170 LDYFTLDGARING
+1170 
-1183 DTFIMPARNVEV
+1183 
-1195 SAVFTANAYS
+1195 
-1205 ITVVQPTGGTV
+1205 
-1216 SASATSATAGTTVK
+1216 
-1230 LTATPAEGYTLD
+1230 
-1242 YFTLDGA
+1242 
-1249 RINGD
+1249 
-1254 TFIMPARNVEVSAV
+1254 
-1268 FTANAYSI
+1268 
-1276 TVVQPTGG
+1276 
-1284 TVSASATSA
+1284 
-1293 TAGTT
+1293 
-1298 VKLTATPAEGYTLD
+1298 
-1312 YFTLDGARING
+1312 
-1323 DTFIMPAR
+1323 
-1331 NVEVSAVFTANA
+1331 
-1343 YSITVVQP
+1343 
-1351 AGGTVSASKLS
+1351 GGTVSASKLS

-1422 ATIYYSNKKYP
+1422 ATVYYSNKKYP

-1449 DREAD
+1449 DPEAD

-1480 YHAGSAGENSN
+1480 YHAGFAGEGSD

-1568 YPYYLN
+1568 YPYHLN

>member
-1 MRVNTIKKIIAA
+1 M
-13 ILAAVLCF
+13 IL
-21 GVLPSRSFFNTLS
+21 N
-34 AVVKAA
+34 
-40 NADSLNEAYAD
+40 
-51 GTSLM
+51 
-56 PIGPAFTV
+56 
-64 DTLLSWEPTNDPDSD
+64 
-79 YSRSVVPLADR
+79 
-90 YTGFTVNDYA
+90 
-100 NPDAKLMV
+100 
-108 CSLANSK
+108 
-115 HDATNAQGQESFSSY
+115 
-130 AFNYWQY
+130 
-137 ATSFVYWSGS
+137 SFV
-147 KRGQVVVP
+147 
-155 TGEFTDAAHTNGV
+155 
-168 PVMGTIFFD
+168 
-177 WGGNSSVVENFVR
+177 
-190 NYRSVADKLIEVMEY
+190 
-205 YGFDGYFFN
+205 
-214 EETAVDYTTAGNLRS
+214 
-229 MIAYMR
+229 
-235 QQRPNM
+235 
-241 LIGWYD
+241 
-247 SITDSGNLSYQDAVN
+247 
-262 GSNSGWVSAGV
+262 
-273 NEFFM
+273 
-278 NYNWTTQDVNTT
+278 T
-290 VSTMQ
+290 V
-295 GLGKSQYEAFA
+295 
-306 GLDVQ
+306 
-311 QNCMN
+311 
-316 TNFSSNYLLNNNNN
+316 
-330 KLKLSLA
+330 
-337 LYCPNST
+337 
-344 MGLSGDGADFHEV
+344 
-357 ERQFYVNGGD
+357 
-367 PRSTSSSGWAGM
+367 
-379 SRFFADHTTII
+379 
-390 SAPFVTNF
+390 
-398 NSGHGKAFYIDG
+398 
-410 VKSRDAEWS
+410 
-419 YQSVQDVMP
+419 
-428 TWTWIIDSNG
+428 
-438 QKLSGAYDFEDAYNG
+438 
-453 GSSIKFYGSLTANKP
+453 
-468 NNIMLYST
+468 
-476 NLDINGSTNIAVTAK
+476 
-491 NDRGLMKLVAYYGDS
+491 
-506 STSSYANCQKA
+506 
-517 TFALDASS
+517 
-525 GGWTTSNVSL
+525 
-535 ASLSGKKL
+535 
-543 YAIGFEIGGTS
+543 
-554 NVSDYQ
+554 YQ

-601 GNNASTYEIYRLN
+601 GNNASSYEIYRLN

-641 ADVTIEVVPVNAN
+641 ADVTVEVVPVNAN

-664 IDWPYENGDTEKL
+664 IDWPYENGDTERL
-677 SDVTVPVN
+677 SDITEPVN
-685 ICPLAEVTGY
+685 VCLNATVTGY
-695 SAQNDGEPASKA
+695 SAQNDGEPAWKA

-720 TNAQSGWMTIKLDQ
+720 TNARSGWMTIKLDQ

-745 AEYGGEAQNMNTIAF
+745 AQYGGEAQNMNTIAF

-921 VKYSITVVQPANG
+921 VKYSINVVQPANG
-934 TVSASATSATAGTTV
+934 SVAASATFATAGTTIE
-949 KLTAT
+949 LTAT

-963 FTLDGARING
+963 FTLDGERING

-1016 TTVKLT
+1016 TT
-1022 ATPAEGYTLD
+1022 
-1032 YFTLD
+1032 
-1037 GARINGNT
+1037 
-1045 FSMPARN
+1045 
-1052 VEVSAVFTANA
+1052 
-1063 YSITVV
+1063 
-1069 QPTGGTVSAST
+1069 
-1080 TSAAAGTTIEL
+1080 IEL

-1102 YFTLDGERINGDT
+1102 YFTLDGERING
-1115 FSMPA
+1115 
-1120 RNVEVSAVFTANAYS
+1120 N
-1135 ITVVQP
+1135 
-1141 TGGTV
+1141 
-1146 SASATSATAGTTV
+1146 
-1159 KLTATPAEGYT
+1159 
-1170 LDYFTLDGARING
+1170 
-1183 DTFIMPARNVEV
+1183 TFIMPARNVEV

-1254 TFIMPARNVEVSAV
+1254 TFIMPARNVDVSAV

-1276 TVVQPTGG
+1276 TVFQPTGG

-1298 VKLTATPAEGYTLD
+1298 IELTANPAEGYTLD

-1351 AGGTVSASKLS
+1351 TGGTVSASKLS

-1391 NGGTFTM
+1391 SGGTFTM

-1422 ATIYYSNKKYP
+1422 ATIYYFNKKYP

-1449 DREAD
+1449 DPEAD

-1480 YHAGSAGENSN
+1480 YHAGSADEDSN

-1540 ADISIDHIDMP
+1540 ADISVDHIDMP

-1568 YPYYLN
+1568 YPYHLN

>member
-13 ILAAVLCF
+13 ILAAVFCF

-235 QQRPNM
+235 QQRPDM

-295 GLGKSQYEAFA
+295 NLGKSQYEAFA

-316 TNFSSNYLLNNNNN
+316 TNFSSNYLLNNSN

-476 NLDINGSTNIAVTAK
+476 NLDINGSTNIAVTSK

-517 TFALDASS
+517 AFALDASS

-601 GNNASTYEIYRLN
+601 GNNASSYEIYRLN

-641 ADVTIEVVPVNAN
+641 ADVTVEVVPVNAN

-695 SAQNDGEPASKA
+695 SAQNDGEPAWKA

-720 TNAQSGWMTIKLDQ
+720 TNKQSGWMTIKLDQ

-745 AEYGGEAQNMNTIAF
+745 AQYGGEAQNMNTIAF

-765 SGNNWVTAYSTN
+765 SGNNWVTVYSTN

-850 HAPTGSTVRLYLRD
+850 NAPTGSTVRLYLRD

-921 VKYSITVVQPANG
+921 VKYSINVVQPANG
-934 TVSASATSATAGTTV
+934 SVAASATSATAGTTV

-963 FTLDGARING
+963 FTLDGERING

-998 VQPTGGTVS
+998 VQPANGTVS
-1007 ASATSATAG
+1007 ASATSAT
-1016 TTVKLT
+1016 
-1022 ATPAEGYTLD
+1022 
-1032 YFTLD
+1032 
-1037 GARINGNT
+1037 
-1045 FSMPARN
+1045 
-1052 VEVSAVFTANA
+1052 
-1063 YSITVV
+1063 
-1069 QPTGGTVSAST
+1069 
-1080 TSAAAGTTIEL
+1080 AGTTIEL

-1102 YFTLDGERINGDT
+1102 YFTLDGERINGDTFIMPARNVEVSAVFTANAYSITVVQPANGTVSASATSATAGTTIELTATPAEGYTLDYFTLDGERINGHT

-1170 LDYFTLDGARING
+1170 LDYFTLDGERING

-1205 ITVVQPTGGTV
+1205 ITVVQPT
-1216 SASATSATAGTTVK
+1216 
-1230 LTATPAEGYTLD
+1230 
-1242 YFTLDGA
+1242 
-1249 RINGD
+1249 
-1254 TFIMPARNVEVSAV
+1254 
-1268 FTANAYSI
+1268 
-1276 TVVQPTGG
+1276 
-1284 TVSASATSA
+1284 
-1293 TAGTT
+1293 
-1298 VKLTATPAEGYTLD
+1298 
-1312 YFTLDGARING
+1312 
-1323 DTFIMPAR
+1323 
-1331 NVEVSAVFTANA
+1331 
-1343 YSITVVQP
+1343 
-1351 AGGTVSASKLS
+1351 GGTVSASKLS

-1422 ATIYYSNKKYP
+1422 ATVYYSNKKYP

-1449 DREAD
+1449 DPEAD

-1480 YHAGSAGENSN
+1480 YHAGFAGEGSD

-1568 YPYYLN
+1568 YPYHLN

>member
-13 ILAAVLCF
+13 ILAAVFCF
-21 GVLPSRSFFNTLS
+21 GVLPSRSFFNALS

-235 QQRPNM
+235 QQKPNM

-295 GLGKSQYEAFA
+295 NLGKSQYEAFA

-316 TNFSSNYLLNNNNN
+316 TYFSSNYLLNNSN

-379 SRFFADHTTII
+379 SRFFADHTTIV

-601 GNNASTYEIYRLN
+601 GNNASSYEIYRLN

-630 YIPNLVRNDDQ
+630 YIPKLVRNDDQ

-695 SAQNDGEPASKA
+695 SAQNDGEPAWKA

-720 TNAQSGWMTIKLDQ
+720 TNARSGWMTIKLDQ

-745 AEYGGEAQNMNTIAF
+745 AEYGGEAQDMNTIAF

-765 SGNNWVTAYSTN
+765 SGNNWVTVYSTT

-798 YISNSGSSAWGAIR
+798 YIYNSGSSAWGAIR

-817 MFETTERNR
+817 MFESTERER
-826 TDIVLMKFA
+826 SDIVLMKFA

-850 HAPTGSTVRLYLRD
+850 HAPTSSTVRLYLRD

-892 AGRVFYTVQEGKQE
+892 AGRVFYTVQEGVQE

-921 VKYSITVVQPANG
+921 VKYSINVVQPANGSVAASATSATAGTTVKLTANPEEGYTLDYFTLDGERINGDTFIMPARNVEVSAVFTANAYSITVVQPAGG
-934 TVSASATSATAGTTV
+934 TVSASATSAAAGTTV

-963 FTLDGARING
+963 FTLDGERING

-998 VQPTGGTVS
+998 VQPTGGSV
-1007 ASATSATAG
+1007 A
-1016 TTVKLT
+1016 
-1022 ATPAEGYTLD
+1022 
-1032 YFTLD
+1032 
-1037 GARINGNT
+1037 
-1045 FSMPARN
+1045 
-1052 VEVSAVFTANA
+1052 
-1063 YSITVV
+1063 
-1069 QPTGGTVSAST
+1069 
-1080 TSAAAGTTIEL
+1080 
-1091 TATPAEGYTLD
+1091 
-1102 YFTLDGERINGDT
+1102 
-1115 FSMPA
+1115 
-1120 RNVEVSAVFTANAYS
+1120 
-1135 ITVVQP
+1135 
-1141 TGGTV
+1141 
-1146 SASATSATAGTTV
+1146 
-1159 KLTATPAEGYT
+1159 
-1170 LDYFTLDGARING
+1170 
-1183 DTFIMPARNVEV
+1183 
-1195 SAVFTANAYS
+1195 
-1205 ITVVQPTGGTV
+1205 
-1216 SASATSATAGTTVK
+1216 
-1230 LTATPAEGYTLD
+1230 
-1242 YFTLDGA
+1242 
-1249 RINGD
+1249 
-1254 TFIMPARNVEVSAV
+1254 
-1268 FTANAYSI
+1268 
-1276 TVVQPTGG
+1276 
-1284 TVSASATSA
+1284 ASATSA

-1351 AGGTVSASKLS
+1351 AGGTVSASATSAAAGTTVKLTATPAEGYTLDYFTLDGERINGNTFSMPARNVEVSAVFTANAYSITVVQPTGGTVSASATSAAAGATIELTATPAEGYTLDYFTLDGERINGNTFIMPARNVEVSAVFTANAYSITVVQPTGGTVSASKLS

-1422 ATIYYSNKKYP
+1422 ATVYYSNKKYP

-1454 KWHASGVNGWVAFDI
+1454 KWHASGINGWVAFDI

-1480 YHAGSAGENSN
+1480 YHAGSAGEDSN

-1568 YPYYLN
+1568 YPYHLN

>member
-1 MRVNTIKKIIAA
+1 M
-13 ILAAVLCF
+13 IL
-21 GVLPSRSFFNTLS
+21 N
-34 AVVKAA
+34 
-40 NADSLNEAYAD
+40 
-51 GTSLM
+51 
-56 PIGPAFTV
+56 
-64 DTLLSWEPTNDPDSD
+64 
-79 YSRSVVPLADR
+79 
-90 YTGFTVNDYA
+90 
-100 NPDAKLMV
+100 
-108 CSLANSK
+108 
-115 HDATNAQGQESFSSY
+115 
-130 AFNYWQY
+130 
-137 ATSFVYWSGS
+137 SFV
-147 KRGQVVVP
+147 
-155 TGEFTDAAHTNGV
+155 
-168 PVMGTIFFD
+168 
-177 WGGNSSVVENFVR
+177 
-190 NYRSVADKLIEVMEY
+190 
-205 YGFDGYFFN
+205 
-214 EETAVDYTTAGNLRS
+214 
-229 MIAYMR
+229 
-235 QQRPNM
+235 
-241 LIGWYD
+241 
-247 SITDSGNLSYQDAVN
+247 
-262 GSNSGWVSAGV
+262 
-273 NEFFM
+273 
-278 NYNWTTQDVNTT
+278 T
-290 VSTMQ
+290 V
-295 GLGKSQYEAFA
+295 
-306 GLDVQ
+306 
-311 QNCMN
+311 
-316 TNFSSNYLLNNNNN
+316 
-330 KLKLSLA
+330 
-337 LYCPNST
+337 
-344 MGLSGDGADFHEV
+344 
-357 ERQFYVNGGD
+357 
-367 PRSTSSSGWAGM
+367 
-379 SRFFADHTTII
+379 
-390 SAPFVTNF
+390 
-398 NSGHGKAFYIDG
+398 
-410 VKSRDAEWS
+410 
-419 YQSVQDVMP
+419 
-428 TWTWIIDSNG
+428 
-438 QKLSGAYDFEDAYNG
+438 
-453 GSSIKFYGSLTANKP
+453 
-468 NNIMLYST
+468 
-476 NLDINGSTNIAVTAK
+476 
-491 NDRGLMKLVAYYGDS
+491 
-506 STSSYANCQKA
+506 
-517 TFALDASS
+517 
-525 GGWTTSNVSL
+525 
-535 ASLSGKKL
+535 
-543 YAIGFEIGGTS
+543 
-554 NVSDYQ
+554 YQ

-601 GNNASTYEIYRLN
+601 GNNASSYEIYRLN

-630 YIPNLVRNDDQ
+630 YIPKLVRNDDQ

-695 SAQNDGEPASKA
+695 SAQNDGEPAWKA

-720 TNAQSGWMTIKLDQ
+720 TNKQSGWMTIKLDQ

-745 AEYGGEAQNMNTIAF
+745 AEYGGEAKDMNTIAF

-765 SGNNWVTAYSTN
+765 SGNNWVTVYSTT

-798 YISNSGSSAWGAIR
+798 YIYNSGSSAWGAIR

-817 MFETTERNR
+817 MFESTERER
-826 TDIVLMKFA
+826 SDIVLMKFA

-892 AGRVFYTVQEGKQE
+892 AGRVFYTVQEGVQE

-921 VKYSITVVQPANG
+921 VKYSINVVQPANG
-934 TVSASATSATAGTTV
+934 SVAASATSAAAGTIIE
-949 KLTAT
+949 LAAT

-963 FTLDGARING
+963 FTLDGERING

-998 VQPTGGTVS
+998 VQPTGGSVA
-1007 ASATSATAG
+1007 ASATSAT
-1016 TTVKLT
+1016 
-1022 ATPAEGYTLD
+1022 
-1032 YFTLD
+1032 
-1037 GARINGNT
+1037 
-1045 FSMPARN
+1045 
-1052 VEVSAVFTANA
+1052 
-1063 YSITVV
+1063 
-1069 QPTGGTVSAST
+1069 
-1080 TSAAAGTTIEL
+1080 AGTTIEL

-1102 YFTLDGERINGDT
+1102 YFTLDGE
-1115 FSMPA
+1115 
-1120 RNVEVSAVFTANAYS
+1120 
-1135 ITVVQP
+1135 
-1141 TGGTV
+1141 
-1146 SASATSATAGTTV
+1146 
-1159 KLTATPAEGYT
+1159 
-1170 LDYFTLDGARING
+1170 
-1183 DTFIMPARNVEV
+1183 
-1195 SAVFTANAYS
+1195 
-1205 ITVVQPTGGTV
+1205 
-1216 SASATSATAGTTVK
+1216 
-1230 LTATPAEGYTLD
+1230 
-1242 YFTLDGA
+1242 
-1249 RINGD
+1249 
-1254 TFIMPARNVEVSAV
+1254 
-1268 FTANAYSI
+1268 
-1276 TVVQPTGG
+1276 
-1284 TVSASATSA
+1284 
-1293 TAGTT
+1293 
-1298 VKLTATPAEGYTLD
+1298 
-1312 YFTLDGARING
+1312 RING

-1351 AGGTVSASKLS
+1351 ANGTVSASKLS

-1454 KWHASGVNGWVAFDI
+1454 KWHASGINGWVAFDI

-1480 YHAGSAGENSN
+1480 YHAGSAGEGSD

-1525 IAWFWKRIHVTTGNT
+1525 IAWFWKKIHVTNGNT
-1540 ADISIDHIDMP
+1540 ADISVDHIDMP

>member
-13 ILAAVLCF
+13 ILAAVFCF

-235 QQRPNM
+235 QKRPDM

-295 GLGKSQYEAFA
+295 NLGKSQYEAFA

-316 TNFSSNYLLNNNNN
+316 TNFSSNYLLNNSN

-367 PRSTSSSGWAGM
+367 PRNTSSSGWAGM

-525 GGWTTSNVSL
+525 GSWTTSNVSL

-695 SAQNDGEPASKA
+695 SAQNDGEPAWKA

-720 TNAQSGWMTIKLDQ
+720 TNKQSGWMTIKLDQ

-745 AEYGGEAQNMNTIAF
+745 AEYGGEAQDMNTIAF

-765 SGNNWVTAYSTN
+765 SGNNWVTVYSTN

-798 YISNSGSSAWGAIR
+798 YINNSGSSAWGAIR

-921 VKYSITVVQPANG
+921 VKYSINVVQPANG
-934 TVSASATSATAGTTV
+934 SVAASATSAIAGTTV
-949 KLTAT
+949 KLTANPAEGYTLDYFTLDGARINGDTFIMPARDVEVSAVFTANAYSITVVQPTGGSVAASATSAAAGTTVELTAT

-963 FTLDGARING
+963 FTLDGERING

-1007 ASATSATAG
+1007 AS
-1016 TTVKLT
+1016 
-1022 ATPAEGYTLD
+1022 
-1032 YFTLD
+1032 
-1037 GARINGNT
+1037 
-1045 FSMPARN
+1045 
-1052 VEVSAVFTANA
+1052 
-1063 YSITVV
+1063 
-1069 QPTGGTVSAST
+1069 
-1080 TSAAAGTTIEL
+1080 
-1091 TATPAEGYTLD
+1091 
-1102 YFTLDGERINGDT
+1102 
-1115 FSMPA
+1115 
-1120 RNVEVSAVFTANAYS
+1120 
-1135 ITVVQP
+1135 
-1141 TGGTV
+1141 
-1146 SASATSATAGTTV
+1146 
-1159 KLTATPAEGYT
+1159 
-1170 LDYFTLDGARING
+1170 
-1183 DTFIMPARNVEV
+1183 
-1195 SAVFTANAYS
+1195 
-1205 ITVVQPTGGTV
+1205 
-1216 SASATSATAGTTVK
+1216 
-1230 LTATPAEGYTLD
+1230 
-1242 YFTLDGA
+1242 
-1249 RINGD
+1249 
-1254 TFIMPARNVEVSAV
+1254 
-1268 FTANAYSI
+1268 
-1276 TVVQPTGG
+1276 
-1284 TVSASATSA
+1284 
-1293 TAGTT
+1293 
-1298 VKLTATPAEGYTLD
+1298 
-1312 YFTLDGARING
+1312 
-1323 DTFIMPAR
+1323 
-1331 NVEVSAVFTANA
+1331 
-1343 YSITVVQP
+1343 
-1351 AGGTVSASKLS
+1351 KLS

-1391 NGGTFTM
+1391 SGGTFTM

-1422 ATIYYSNKKYP
+1422 ATIYYFNKKYP

-1449 DREAD
+1449 DPEAD

-1480 YHAGSAGENSN
+1480 YHAGSADEDSN

-1540 ADISIDHIDMP
+1540 ADISVDHIDMP

-1568 YPYYLN
+1568 YPYHLN

>member
-1 MRVNTIKKIIAA
+1 M
-13 ILAAVLCF
+13 IL
-21 GVLPSRSFFNTLS
+21 N
-34 AVVKAA
+34 
-40 NADSLNEAYAD
+40 
-51 GTSLM
+51 
-56 PIGPAFTV
+56 
-64 DTLLSWEPTNDPDSD
+64 
-79 YSRSVVPLADR
+79 
-90 YTGFTVNDYA
+90 
-100 NPDAKLMV
+100 
-108 CSLANSK
+108 
-115 HDATNAQGQESFSSY
+115 
-130 AFNYWQY
+130 
-137 ATSFVYWSGS
+137 SFV
-147 KRGQVVVP
+147 
-155 TGEFTDAAHTNGV
+155 
-168 PVMGTIFFD
+168 
-177 WGGNSSVVENFVR
+177 
-190 NYRSVADKLIEVMEY
+190 
-205 YGFDGYFFN
+205 
-214 EETAVDYTTAGNLRS
+214 
-229 MIAYMR
+229 
-235 QQRPNM
+235 
-241 LIGWYD
+241 
-247 SITDSGNLSYQDAVN
+247 
-262 GSNSGWVSAGV
+262 
-273 NEFFM
+273 
-278 NYNWTTQDVNTT
+278 T
-290 VSTMQ
+290 V
-295 GLGKSQYEAFA
+295 
-306 GLDVQ
+306 
-311 QNCMN
+311 
-316 TNFSSNYLLNNNNN
+316 
-330 KLKLSLA
+330 
-337 LYCPNST
+337 
-344 MGLSGDGADFHEV
+344 
-357 ERQFYVNGGD
+357 
-367 PRSTSSSGWAGM
+367 
-379 SRFFADHTTII
+379 
-390 SAPFVTNF
+390 
-398 NSGHGKAFYIDG
+398 
-410 VKSRDAEWS
+410 
-419 YQSVQDVMP
+419 
-428 TWTWIIDSNG
+428 
-438 QKLSGAYDFEDAYNG
+438 
-453 GSSIKFYGSLTANKP
+453 
-468 NNIMLYST
+468 
-476 NLDINGSTNIAVTAK
+476 
-491 NDRGLMKLVAYYGDS
+491 
-506 STSSYANCQKA
+506 
-517 TFALDASS
+517 
-525 GGWTTSNVSL
+525 
-535 ASLSGKKL
+535 
-543 YAIGFEIGGTS
+543 
-554 NVSDYQ
+554 YQ

-601 GNNASTYEIYRLN
+601 GNNASSYEIYRLN

-641 ADVTIEVVPVNAN
+641 ADVTVEVVPVNAN

-664 IDWPYENGDTEKL
+664 IDWPYENGDTERL
-677 SDVTVPVN
+677 SDITEPVN
-685 ICPLAEVTGY
+685 VCLNATVTGY
-695 SAQNDGEPASKA
+695 SAQNDGEPAWKA

-720 TNAQSGWMTIKLDQ
+720 TNARSGWMTIKLDQ

-745 AEYGGEAQNMNTIAF
+745 AQYGGEAQNMNTIAF

-921 VKYSITVVQPANG
+921 VKYSINVVQPANG
-934 TVSASATSATAGTTV
+934 SVAASATFAT
-949 KLTAT
+949 
-954 PAEGYTLDY
+954 
-963 FTLDGARING
+963 
-973 DTFIMP
+973 
-979 ARNVEVSAVF
+979 
-989 TANAYSITV
+989 
-998 VQPTGGTVS
+998 
-1007 ASATSATAG
+1007 
-1016 TTVKLT
+1016 
-1022 ATPAEGYTLD
+1022 
-1032 YFTLD
+1032 
-1037 GARINGNT
+1037 
-1045 FSMPARN
+1045 
-1052 VEVSAVFTANA
+1052 
-1063 YSITVV
+1063 
-1069 QPTGGTVSAST
+1069 
-1080 TSAAAGTTIEL
+1080 AGTTIEL

-1115 FSMPA
+1115 FIMPA
-1120 RNVEVSAVFTANAYS
+1120 RNVDVSAVFTANAYS

-1183 DTFIMPARNVEV
+1183 DTFIMPARNVDV

-1205 ITVVQPTGGTV
+1205 ITVFQPTGGTV
-1216 SASATSATAGTTVK
+1216 SASATSATAGTTIE
-1230 LTATPAEGYTLD
+1230 LTANPAEGYTLD

-1284 TVSASATSA
+1284 TVSAS
-1293 TAGTT
+1293 
-1298 VKLTATPAEGYTLD
+1298 
-1312 YFTLDGARING
+1312 
-1323 DTFIMPAR
+1323 
-1331 NVEVSAVFTANA
+1331 
-1343 YSITVVQP
+1343 
-1351 AGGTVSASKLS
+1351 KLS

-1391 NGGTFTM
+1391 SGGTFTM

-1422 ATIYYSNKKYP
+1422 ATIYYFNKKYP

-1449 DREAD
+1449 DPEAD

-1480 YHAGSAGENSN
+1480 YHAGSAGEDSN

-1568 YPYYLN
+1568 YPYHLN

>member
-1 MRVNTIKKIIAA
+1 M
-13 ILAAVLCF
+13 IL
-21 GVLPSRSFFNTLS
+21 N
-34 AVVKAA
+34 
-40 NADSLNEAYAD
+40 
-51 GTSLM
+51 
-56 PIGPAFTV
+56 
-64 DTLLSWEPTNDPDSD
+64 
-79 YSRSVVPLADR
+79 
-90 YTGFTVNDYA
+90 
-100 NPDAKLMV
+100 
-108 CSLANSK
+108 
-115 HDATNAQGQESFSSY
+115 
-130 AFNYWQY
+130 
-137 ATSFVYWSGS
+137 SFV
-147 KRGQVVVP
+147 
-155 TGEFTDAAHTNGV
+155 
-168 PVMGTIFFD
+168 
-177 WGGNSSVVENFVR
+177 
-190 NYRSVADKLIEVMEY
+190 
-205 YGFDGYFFN
+205 
-214 EETAVDYTTAGNLRS
+214 
-229 MIAYMR
+229 
-235 QQRPNM
+235 
-241 LIGWYD
+241 
-247 SITDSGNLSYQDAVN
+247 
-262 GSNSGWVSAGV
+262 
-273 NEFFM
+273 
-278 NYNWTTQDVNTT
+278 T
-290 VSTMQ
+290 V
-295 GLGKSQYEAFA
+295 
-306 GLDVQ
+306 
-311 QNCMN
+311 
-316 TNFSSNYLLNNNNN
+316 
-330 KLKLSLA
+330 
-337 LYCPNST
+337 
-344 MGLSGDGADFHEV
+344 
-357 ERQFYVNGGD
+357 
-367 PRSTSSSGWAGM
+367 
-379 SRFFADHTTII
+379 
-390 SAPFVTNF
+390 
-398 NSGHGKAFYIDG
+398 
-410 VKSRDAEWS
+410 
-419 YQSVQDVMP
+419 
-428 TWTWIIDSNG
+428 
-438 QKLSGAYDFEDAYNG
+438 
-453 GSSIKFYGSLTANKP
+453 
-468 NNIMLYST
+468 
-476 NLDINGSTNIAVTAK
+476 
-491 NDRGLMKLVAYYGDS
+491 
-506 STSSYANCQKA
+506 
-517 TFALDASS
+517 
-525 GGWTTSNVSL
+525 
-535 ASLSGKKL
+535 
-543 YAIGFEIGGTS
+543 
-554 NVSDYQ
+554 YQ

-601 GNNASTYEIYRLN
+601 GNNASSYEIYRLN

-641 ADVTIEVVPVNAN
+641 ADVTVEVVPVNAN

-664 IDWPYENGDTEKL
+664 IDWPYENGDTERL
-677 SDVTVPVN
+677 SDITEPVN
-685 ICPLAEVTGY
+685 VCLNATVTGY
-695 SAQNDGEPASKA
+695 SAQNDGEPAWKA

-720 TNAQSGWMTIKLDQ
+720 TNARSGWMTIKLDQ

-745 AEYGGEAQNMNTIAF
+745 AQYGGEAQNMNTIAF

-921 VKYSITVVQPANG
+921 VKYSINVVQPANG
-934 TVSASATSATAGTTV
+934 SVAASATFATAGTTIE
-949 KLTAT
+949 LTAT

-963 FTLDGARING
+963 FTLDGERING
-973 DTFIMP
+973 DTFIMPARNVDVSAVFTANAYSITVVQPANGSVATSATSATAGTTVKLTANPAEGYTLDYFTLDGERINGDTFTMP

-1016 TTVKLT
+1016 
-1022 ATPAEGYTLD
+1022 P
-1032 YFTLD
+1032 
-1037 GARINGNT
+1037 
-1045 FSMPARN
+1045 
-1052 VEVSAVFTANA
+1052 
-1063 YSITVV
+1063 
-1069 QPTGGTVSAST
+1069 
-1080 TSAAAGTTIEL
+1080 
-1091 TATPAEGYTLD
+1091 
-1102 YFTLDGERINGDT
+1102 
-1115 FSMPA
+1115 
-1120 RNVEVSAVFTANAYS
+1120 
-1135 ITVVQP
+1135 
-1141 TGGTV
+1141 
-1146 SASATSATAGTTV
+1146 TV

-1183 DTFIMPARNVEV
+1183 DTFIMPARNVDV

-1205 ITVVQPTGGTV
+1205 INVVQPANGMV

-1230 LTATPAEGYTLD
+1230 LTASPAEGYTLD
-1242 YFTLDGA
+1242 YFTLDGE

-1276 TVVQPTGG
+1276 TVVQPT
-1284 TVSASATSA
+1284 
-1293 TAGTT
+1293 
-1298 VKLTATPAEGYTLD
+1298 
-1312 YFTLDGARING
+1312 
-1323 DTFIMPAR
+1323 
-1331 NVEVSAVFTANA
+1331 
-1343 YSITVVQP
+1343 
-1351 AGGTVSASKLS
+1351 GGTVSASKLS

-1480 YHAGSAGENSN
+1480 YHAGSAGENSD

-1568 YPYYLN
+1568 YPYHLN

>member
-1 MRVNTIKKIIAA
+1 M
-13 ILAAVLCF
+13 IL
-21 GVLPSRSFFNTLS
+21 N
-34 AVVKAA
+34 
-40 NADSLNEAYAD
+40 
-51 GTSLM
+51 
-56 PIGPAFTV
+56 
-64 DTLLSWEPTNDPDSD
+64 
-79 YSRSVVPLADR
+79 
-90 YTGFTVNDYA
+90 
-100 NPDAKLMV
+100 
-108 CSLANSK
+108 
-115 HDATNAQGQESFSSY
+115 
-130 AFNYWQY
+130 
-137 ATSFVYWSGS
+137 SFV
-147 KRGQVVVP
+147 
-155 TGEFTDAAHTNGV
+155 
-168 PVMGTIFFD
+168 
-177 WGGNSSVVENFVR
+177 
-190 NYRSVADKLIEVMEY
+190 
-205 YGFDGYFFN
+205 
-214 EETAVDYTTAGNLRS
+214 
-229 MIAYMR
+229 
-235 QQRPNM
+235 
-241 LIGWYD
+241 
-247 SITDSGNLSYQDAVN
+247 
-262 GSNSGWVSAGV
+262 
-273 NEFFM
+273 
-278 NYNWTTQDVNTT
+278 T
-290 VSTMQ
+290 V
-295 GLGKSQYEAFA
+295 
-306 GLDVQ
+306 
-311 QNCMN
+311 
-316 TNFSSNYLLNNNNN
+316 
-330 KLKLSLA
+330 
-337 LYCPNST
+337 
-344 MGLSGDGADFHEV
+344 
-357 ERQFYVNGGD
+357 
-367 PRSTSSSGWAGM
+367 
-379 SRFFADHTTII
+379 
-390 SAPFVTNF
+390 
-398 NSGHGKAFYIDG
+398 
-410 VKSRDAEWS
+410 
-419 YQSVQDVMP
+419 
-428 TWTWIIDSNG
+428 
-438 QKLSGAYDFEDAYNG
+438 
-453 GSSIKFYGSLTANKP
+453 
-468 NNIMLYST
+468 
-476 NLDINGSTNIAVTAK
+476 
-491 NDRGLMKLVAYYGDS
+491 
-506 STSSYANCQKA
+506 
-517 TFALDASS
+517 
-525 GGWTTSNVSL
+525 
-535 ASLSGKKL
+535 
-543 YAIGFEIGGTS
+543 
-554 NVSDYQ
+554 YQ

-601 GNNASTYEIYRLN
+601 GNNASSYEIYRLN

-641 ADVTIEVVPVNAN
+641 ADVTVEVVPVNAN

-664 IDWPYENGDTEKL
+664 IDWPYENGDTERL
-677 SDVTVPVN
+677 SDITEPVN
-685 ICPLAEVTGY
+685 VCLNATVTGY
-695 SAQNDGEPASKA
+695 SAQNDGEPAWKA

-720 TNAQSGWMTIKLDQ
+720 TNKQSGWMTIKLDQ

-745 AEYGGEAQNMNTIAF
+745 AEYGGESQDMNTIAF

-765 SGNNWVTAYSTN
+765 SGNNWVTVYSTN

-798 YISNSGSSAWGAIR
+798 YINNSGSSAWGAIR

-921 VKYSITVVQPANG
+921 VKYSINVVQPANGSVAASATFATAGTTIELTATPAEGYTLDYFTLDGERINGDTFIMPARNVDVSAVFTANAYSITVVQPTGG
-934 TVSASATSATAGTTV
+934 TVSASATSATAGTTIE
-949 KLTAT
+949 LTAT

-973 DTFIMP
+973 NTFIMP

-1016 TTVKLT
+1016 TT
-1022 ATPAEGYTLD
+1022 
-1032 YFTLD
+1032 
-1037 GARINGNT
+1037 
-1045 FSMPARN
+1045 
-1052 VEVSAVFTANA
+1052 
-1063 YSITVV
+1063 
-1069 QPTGGTVSAST
+1069 
-1080 TSAAAGTTIEL
+1080 IE
-1091 TATPAEGYTLD
+1091 
-1102 YFTLDGERINGDT
+1102 
-1115 FSMPA
+1115 
-1120 RNVEVSAVFTANAYS
+1120 
-1135 ITVVQP
+1135 
-1141 TGGTV
+1141 
-1146 SASATSATAGTTV
+1146 
-1159 KLTATPAEGYT
+1159 LTATPAEGYT

-1195 SAVFTANAYS
+1195 SAVFTTNAYS
-1205 ITVVQPTGGTV
+1205 ITVVQPANGMV
-1216 SASATSATAGTTVK
+1216 SASATSATAGTTIE

-1242 YFTLDGA
+1242 YFTLDGE

-1254 TFIMPARNVEVSAV
+1254 TF
-1268 FTANAYSI
+1268 T
-1276 TVVQPTGG
+1276 
-1284 TVSASATSA
+1284 
-1293 TAGTT
+1293 
-1298 VKLTATPAEGYTLD
+1298 
-1312 YFTLDGARING
+1312 
-1323 DTFIMPAR
+1323 MPAR

-1391 NGGTFTM
+1391 SGGTFTM

-1422 ATIYYSNKKYP
+1422 ATIYYFNKKYP

-1449 DREAD
+1449 DPEAD

-1480 YHAGSAGENSN
+1480 YHAGSAGESSN

-1540 ADISIDHIDMP
+1540 ADISVDHIDMP

-1568 YPYYLN
+1568 YPYHLN

>member
-1 MRVNTIKKIIAA
+1 M
-13 ILAAVLCF
+13 IL
-21 GVLPSRSFFNTLS
+21 N
-34 AVVKAA
+34 
-40 NADSLNEAYAD
+40 
-51 GTSLM
+51 
-56 PIGPAFTV
+56 
-64 DTLLSWEPTNDPDSD
+64 
-79 YSRSVVPLADR
+79 
-90 YTGFTVNDYA
+90 
-100 NPDAKLMV
+100 
-108 CSLANSK
+108 
-115 HDATNAQGQESFSSY
+115 
-130 AFNYWQY
+130 
-137 ATSFVYWSGS
+137 SFV
-147 KRGQVVVP
+147 
-155 TGEFTDAAHTNGV
+155 
-168 PVMGTIFFD
+168 
-177 WGGNSSVVENFVR
+177 
-190 NYRSVADKLIEVMEY
+190 
-205 YGFDGYFFN
+205 
-214 EETAVDYTTAGNLRS
+214 
-229 MIAYMR
+229 
-235 QQRPNM
+235 
-241 LIGWYD
+241 
-247 SITDSGNLSYQDAVN
+247 
-262 GSNSGWVSAGV
+262 
-273 NEFFM
+273 
-278 NYNWTTQDVNTT
+278 T
-290 VSTMQ
+290 V
-295 GLGKSQYEAFA
+295 
-306 GLDVQ
+306 
-311 QNCMN
+311 
-316 TNFSSNYLLNNNNN
+316 
-330 KLKLSLA
+330 
-337 LYCPNST
+337 
-344 MGLSGDGADFHEV
+344 
-357 ERQFYVNGGD
+357 
-367 PRSTSSSGWAGM
+367 
-379 SRFFADHTTII
+379 
-390 SAPFVTNF
+390 
-398 NSGHGKAFYIDG
+398 
-410 VKSRDAEWS
+410 
-419 YQSVQDVMP
+419 
-428 TWTWIIDSNG
+428 
-438 QKLSGAYDFEDAYNG
+438 
-453 GSSIKFYGSLTANKP
+453 
-468 NNIMLYST
+468 
-476 NLDINGSTNIAVTAK
+476 
-491 NDRGLMKLVAYYGDS
+491 
-506 STSSYANCQKA
+506 
-517 TFALDASS
+517 
-525 GGWTTSNVSL
+525 
-535 ASLSGKKL
+535 
-543 YAIGFEIGGTS
+543 
-554 NVSDYQ
+554 YQ

-601 GNNASTYEIYRLN
+601 GNNASSYEIYRLN

-641 ADVTIEVVPVNAN
+641 ADVTVEVVPVNAN

-664 IDWPYENGDTEKL
+664 IDWPYENGDTERL
-677 SDVTVPVN
+677 SDITEPVN
-685 ICPLAEVTGY
+685 VCLNATVTGY
-695 SAQNDGEPASKA
+695 SAQNDGEPAWKA

-720 TNAQSGWMTIKLDQ
+720 TNARSGWMTIKLDQ

-745 AEYGGEAQNMNTIAF
+745 AQYGGEAQNMNTIAF

-921 VKYSITVVQPANG
+921 VKYSINVVQPANG
-934 TVSASATSATAGTTV
+934 SVAASATFATAGTTIE
-949 KLTAT
+949 LTAT

-963 FTLDGARING
+963 FTLDGERING

-979 ARNVEVSAVF
+979 ARNVDVSAVF

-1016 TTVKLT
+1016 TT
-1022 ATPAEGYTLD
+1022 
-1032 YFTLD
+1032 
-1037 GARINGNT
+1037 
-1045 FSMPARN
+1045 
-1052 VEVSAVFTANA
+1052 
-1063 YSITVV
+1063 
-1069 QPTGGTVSAST
+1069 
-1080 TSAAAGTTIEL
+1080 IEL

-1102 YFTLDGERINGDT
+1102 YFTLDGERING
-1115 FSMPA
+1115 
-1120 RNVEVSAVFTANAYS
+1120 N
-1135 ITVVQP
+1135 
-1141 TGGTV
+1141 
-1146 SASATSATAGTTV
+1146 
-1159 KLTATPAEGYT
+1159 
-1170 LDYFTLDGARING
+1170 
-1183 DTFIMPARNVEV
+1183 TFIMPARNVEV

-1254 TFIMPARNVEVSAV
+1254 TFIMPARNVDVSAV

-1298 VKLTATPAEGYTLD
+1298 IELTANPAEGYTLD

-1351 AGGTVSASKLS
+1351 TGGTVSASKLS

-1391 NGGTFTM
+1391 SGGTFTM

-1422 ATIYYSNKKYP
+1422 ATIYYFNKKYP

-1449 DREAD
+1449 DPEAD

-1480 YHAGSAGENSN
+1480 YHAGSADEDSN

-1540 ADISIDHIDMP
+1540 ADISVDHIDMP

-1568 YPYYLN
+1568 YPYHLN
-1574 VYEIEMYAGN
+1574 IYEIEMYAGN

>member
-13 ILAAVLCF
+13 LLAAVFCF
-21 GVLPSRSFFNTLS
+21 GVLPSRSFFSTLS

-214 EETAVDYTTAGNLRS
+214 EETGVDYTTAGNLRS

-316 TNFSSNYLLNNNNN
+316 TNFSSNYLLNNSN

-601 GNNASTYEIYRLN
+601 GNNASSYEIYRLN

-695 SAQNDGEPASKA
+695 SAQNDGEPAWKA

-720 TNAQSGWMTIKLDQ
+720 TNARSGWMTIKLDQ

-745 AEYGGEAQNMNTIAF
+745 AQYGGEAQNMNTIAF

-765 SGNNWVTAYSTN
+765 SGNNWVTVYSTN

-798 YISNSGSSAWGAIR
+798 YINNSGSSAWGAIR

-921 VKYSITVVQPANG
+921 VKYSINVVQPANG
-934 TVSASATSATAGTTV
+934 SVAASATSATAGTTIELAATPSEGYTLDYFTLDGARINGNTFIMPARNV
-949 KLTAT
+949 EVSAVFTANAYSITVVQPANGSVAASATSATAGTTIELAATPAEGYTLDYFTLDGARINGNTFIMPARNVEVSAVFTANAYSITVVQPTNGTVSASATFATAGTTIELTAT

-998 VQPTGGTVS
+998 VQPTNGTVS
-1007 ASATSATAG
+1007 ASATFATAG
-1016 TTVKLT
+1016 TT
-1022 ATPAEGYTLD
+1022 
-1032 YFTLD
+1032 
-1037 GARINGNT
+1037 
-1045 FSMPARN
+1045 
-1052 VEVSAVFTANA
+1052 
-1063 YSITVV
+1063 
-1069 QPTGGTVSAST
+1069 
-1080 TSAAAGTTIEL
+1080 IE
-1091 TATPAEGYTLD
+1091 
-1102 YFTLDGERINGDT
+1102 
-1115 FSMPA
+1115 
-1120 RNVEVSAVFTANAYS
+1120 
-1135 ITVVQP
+1135 
-1141 TGGTV
+1141 
-1146 SASATSATAGTTV
+1146 
-1159 KLTATPAEGYT
+1159 LTATPAEGYT

-1205 ITVVQPTGGTV
+1205 ITVVQPT
-1216 SASATSATAGTTVK
+1216 
-1230 LTATPAEGYTLD
+1230 
-1242 YFTLDGA
+1242 
-1249 RINGD
+1249 
-1254 TFIMPARNVEVSAV
+1254 
-1268 FTANAYSI
+1268 
-1276 TVVQPTGG
+1276 
-1284 TVSASATSA
+1284 
-1293 TAGTT
+1293 
-1298 VKLTATPAEGYTLD
+1298 
-1312 YFTLDGARING
+1312 
-1323 DTFIMPAR
+1323 
-1331 NVEVSAVFTANA
+1331 
-1343 YSITVVQP
+1343 
-1351 AGGTVSASKLS
+1351 GGTVSASKLS

-1422 ATIYYSNKKYP
+1422 ATVYYSNKKYP

-1454 KWHASGVNGWVAFDI
+1454 KWHASGINGWVAFDI

-1568 YPYYLN
+1568 YPYHLN

>member
-13 ILAAVLCF
+13 ILAAVFCF

-295 GLGKSQYEAFA
+295 NLGKSQYEAFA

-316 TNFSSNYLLNNNNN
+316 TYFSSNYLLNNSN

-476 NLDINGSTNIAVTAK
+476 NLDINGSTNIAVTSK

-517 TFALDASS
+517 AFALDASS

-601 GNNASTYEIYRLN
+601 GNNASSYEIYRLN

-641 ADVTIEVVPVNAN
+641 ADVTVEVVPVNAN

-664 IDWPYENGDTEKL
+664 IDWLYENGDTEKL

-695 SAQNDGEPASKA
+695 SAQNDGEPAWKA

-720 TNAQSGWMTIKLDQ
+720 TNARSGWMTIKLDQ

-745 AEYGGEAQNMNTIAF
+745 AEYGGEAQDMNTIAF

-765 SGNNWVTAYSTN
+765 SGNNWVTVYSTN
-777 NNSSAVTDELITPVT
+777 SNSSDVTDELITPVT

-850 HAPTGSTVRLYLRD
+850 NAPTGSTVRLYLRD

-892 AGRVFYTVQEGKQE
+892 AGRVFYTVQEGVQE

-921 VKYSITVVQPANG
+921 VKYSINVVQPANG
-934 TVSASATSATAGTTV
+934 SVAASATSAAAGTTV

-963 FTLDGARING
+963 FTLDG
-973 DTFIMP
+973 
-979 ARNVEVSAVF
+979 E
-989 TANAYSITV
+989 
-998 VQPTGGTVS
+998 
-1007 ASATSATAG
+1007 
-1016 TTVKLT
+1016 
-1022 ATPAEGYTLD
+1022 
-1032 YFTLD
+1032 
-1037 GARINGNT
+1037 
-1045 FSMPARN
+1045 
-1052 VEVSAVFTANA
+1052 
-1063 YSITVV
+1063 
-1069 QPTGGTVSAST
+1069 
-1080 TSAAAGTTIEL
+1080 
-1091 TATPAEGYTLD
+1091 
-1102 YFTLDGERINGDT
+1102 
-1115 FSMPA
+1115 
-1120 RNVEVSAVFTANAYS
+1120 
-1135 ITVVQP
+1135 
-1141 TGGTV
+1141 
-1146 SASATSATAGTTV
+1146 
-1159 KLTATPAEGYT
+1159 
-1170 LDYFTLDGARING
+1170 
-1183 DTFIMPARNVEV
+1183 
-1195 SAVFTANAYS
+1195 
-1205 ITVVQPTGGTV
+1205 
-1216 SASATSATAGTTVK
+1216 
-1230 LTATPAEGYTLD
+1230 
-1242 YFTLDGA
+1242 
-1249 RINGD
+1249 
-1254 TFIMPARNVEVSAV
+1254 
-1268 FTANAYSI
+1268 
-1276 TVVQPTGG
+1276 
-1284 TVSASATSA
+1284 
-1293 TAGTT
+1293 
-1298 VKLTATPAEGYTLD
+1298 
-1312 YFTLDGARING
+1312 RING

-1351 AGGTVSASKLS
+1351 AGGTVSASATSAAAGTTIELAATPAEGYTLDYFTLDGERINGDTFIMPARNVEVSAVFTANAYSITVVQPANGTVSASKLS

-1449 DREAD
+1449 DLEAD
-1454 KWHASGVNGWVAFDI
+1454 KWHASGINGWVAFDI

-1540 ADISIDHIDMP
+1540 ADISVDHIDMP

>member
-21 GVLPSRSFFNTLS
+21 GVLPSRSFFSTLS

-214 EETAVDYTTAGNLRS
+214 EETGVDYTTAGNLRS

-295 GLGKSQYEAFA
+295 NLGKSQYEAFA

-316 TNFSSNYLLNNNNN
+316 TNFSSNYLLNNSN

-517 TFALDASS
+517 TFALDGSS
-525 GGWTTSNVSL
+525 GSWTTSNVSL

-601 GNNASTYEIYRLN
+601 GNNASSYEIYRLN

-695 SAQNDGEPASKA
+695 SAQNDGEPAWKA

-720 TNAQSGWMTIKLDQ
+720 TNKRSGWMTIKLDQ

-745 AEYGGEAQNMNTIAF
+745 AEYGGEAQDMNTIAF

-765 SGNNWVTAYSTN
+765 SGNNWVTVYSTN

-798 YISNSGSSAWGAIR
+798 DISNSGSSAWGAIR

-921 VKYSITVVQPANG
+921 VKYSINVVQPANG
-934 TVSASATSATAGTTV
+934 SVA
-949 KLTAT
+949 
-954 PAEGYTLDY
+954 
-963 FTLDGARING
+963 
-973 DTFIMP
+973 
-979 ARNVEVSAVF
+979 
-989 TANAYSITV
+989 
-998 VQPTGGTVS
+998 

-1045 FSMPARN
+1045 FIMPARN
-1052 VEVSAVFTANA
+1052 VDVSAVFTANA

-1069 QPTGGTVSAST
+1069 QPTGGSVAASA
-1080 TSAAAGTTIEL
+1080 TSATAGTTIEL
-1091 TATPAEGYTLD
+1091 TANPAEGYTLD
-1102 YFTLDGERINGDT
+1102 YFTLDGARINGNT
-1115 FSMPA
+1115 FIMPA
-1120 RNVEVSAVFTANAYS
+1120 RNVDVSAVFTANAYS

-1141 TGGTV
+1141 ANGTV

-1159 KLTATPAEGYT
+1159 KLTATPADGYT

-1183 DTFIMPARNVEV
+1183 DTFIMPARNVDV
-1195 SAVFTANAYS
+1195 SAVFTANAYG

-1216 SASATSATAGTTVK
+1216 SASATSATAGTTIE
-1230 LTATPAEGYTLD
+1230 LTANPAEGYTLD
-1242 YFTLDGA
+1242 YFTLDGE

-1254 TFIMPARNVEVSAV
+1254 TFTMPARNVEVSAV

-1276 TVVQPTGG
+1276 NVVQPAGG
-1284 TVSASATSA
+1284 SVAASATSA

-1298 VKLTATPAEGYTLD
+1298 IELTATPAEGYTLD
-1312 YFTLDGARING
+1312 CFTLDGERING

-1351 AGGTVSASKLS
+1351 ANGTVSASKLS

-1480 YHAGSAGENSN
+1480 YHAGSAGEDSD

>member
-13 ILAAVLCF
+13 ILAAVFCF

-177 WGGNSSVVENFVR
+177 WNGDSSVVENFVR

-214 EETAVDYTTAGNLRS
+214 EETAVNYTTAGNLRS

-295 GLGKSQYEAFA
+295 NLGKSQYEAFA

-316 TNFSSNYLLNNNNN
+316 TYFSSNYLLNNSN

-438 QKLSGAYDFEDAYNG
+438 QKLSGAYDFEDVYNG

-476 NLDINGSTNIAVTAK
+476 NLDINGSTNIAVTSK

-517 TFALDASS
+517 AFALDASS

-601 GNNASTYEIYRLN
+601 GNNASSYEIYRLN

-641 ADVTIEVVPVNAN
+641 ADVTVEVVPVNAN

-664 IDWPYENGDTEKL
+664 IDWLYENGDTEKL

-695 SAQNDGEPASKA
+695 SAQNDGEPAWKA

-720 TNAQSGWMTIKLDQ
+720 TNARSGWMTIKLDQ

-745 AEYGGEAQNMNTIAF
+745 AEYGGEAQDMNTIAF

-765 SGNNWVTAYSTN
+765 SGNNWVTVYSTN
-777 NNSSAVTDELITPVT
+777 SNSSDVTDELITPVT

-850 HAPTGSTVRLYLRD
+850 NAPTGSTVRLYLRD

-921 VKYSITVVQPANG
+921 VKYSINVVQPANG
-934 TVSASATSATAGTTV
+934 SVAASATSATAGTTV

-963 FTLDGARING
+963 FTLDG
-973 DTFIMP
+973 
-979 ARNVEVSAVF
+979 E
-989 TANAYSITV
+989 
-998 VQPTGGTVS
+998 
-1007 ASATSATAG
+1007 
-1016 TTVKLT
+1016 
-1022 ATPAEGYTLD
+1022 
-1032 YFTLD
+1032 
-1037 GARINGNT
+1037 
-1045 FSMPARN
+1045 
-1052 VEVSAVFTANA
+1052 
-1063 YSITVV
+1063 
-1069 QPTGGTVSAST
+1069 
-1080 TSAAAGTTIEL
+1080 
-1091 TATPAEGYTLD
+1091 
-1102 YFTLDGERINGDT
+1102 
-1115 FSMPA
+1115 
-1120 RNVEVSAVFTANAYS
+1120 
-1135 ITVVQP
+1135 
-1141 TGGTV
+1141 
-1146 SASATSATAGTTV
+1146 
-1159 KLTATPAEGYT
+1159 
-1170 LDYFTLDGARING
+1170 
-1183 DTFIMPARNVEV
+1183 
-1195 SAVFTANAYS
+1195 
-1205 ITVVQPTGGTV
+1205 
-1216 SASATSATAGTTVK
+1216 
-1230 LTATPAEGYTLD
+1230 
-1242 YFTLDGA
+1242 
-1249 RINGD
+1249 
-1254 TFIMPARNVEVSAV
+1254 
-1268 FTANAYSI
+1268 
-1276 TVVQPTGG
+1276 
-1284 TVSASATSA
+1284 
-1293 TAGTT
+1293 
-1298 VKLTATPAEGYTLD
+1298 
-1312 YFTLDGARING
+1312 RING

-1351 AGGTVSASKLS
+1351 ANGTVSASATSATAGTTIELTATPAEGYTLDYFTLDGERINGHTFSMPARNVEVSAVFTANAYSITVVQPAGGTVTASKLS

-1449 DREAD
+1449 DLEAD
-1454 KWHASGVNGWVAFDI
+1454 KWHASGINGWVAFDI

-1540 ADISIDHIDMP
+1540 ADISVDHIDMP

>member
-1 MRVNTIKKIIAA
+1 M
-13 ILAAVLCF
+13 IL
-21 GVLPSRSFFNTLS
+21 N
-34 AVVKAA
+34 
-40 NADSLNEAYAD
+40 
-51 GTSLM
+51 
-56 PIGPAFTV
+56 
-64 DTLLSWEPTNDPDSD
+64 
-79 YSRSVVPLADR
+79 
-90 YTGFTVNDYA
+90 
-100 NPDAKLMV
+100 
-108 CSLANSK
+108 
-115 HDATNAQGQESFSSY
+115 
-130 AFNYWQY
+130 
-137 ATSFVYWSGS
+137 SFV
-147 KRGQVVVP
+147 
-155 TGEFTDAAHTNGV
+155 
-168 PVMGTIFFD
+168 
-177 WGGNSSVVENFVR
+177 
-190 NYRSVADKLIEVMEY
+190 
-205 YGFDGYFFN
+205 
-214 EETAVDYTTAGNLRS
+214 
-229 MIAYMR
+229 
-235 QQRPNM
+235 
-241 LIGWYD
+241 
-247 SITDSGNLSYQDAVN
+247 
-262 GSNSGWVSAGV
+262 
-273 NEFFM
+273 
-278 NYNWTTQDVNTT
+278 T
-290 VSTMQ
+290 V
-295 GLGKSQYEAFA
+295 
-306 GLDVQ
+306 
-311 QNCMN
+311 
-316 TNFSSNYLLNNNNN
+316 
-330 KLKLSLA
+330 
-337 LYCPNST
+337 
-344 MGLSGDGADFHEV
+344 
-357 ERQFYVNGGD
+357 
-367 PRSTSSSGWAGM
+367 
-379 SRFFADHTTII
+379 
-390 SAPFVTNF
+390 
-398 NSGHGKAFYIDG
+398 
-410 VKSRDAEWS
+410 
-419 YQSVQDVMP
+419 
-428 TWTWIIDSNG
+428 
-438 QKLSGAYDFEDAYNG
+438 
-453 GSSIKFYGSLTANKP
+453 
-468 NNIMLYST
+468 
-476 NLDINGSTNIAVTAK
+476 
-491 NDRGLMKLVAYYGDS
+491 
-506 STSSYANCQKA
+506 
-517 TFALDASS
+517 
-525 GGWTTSNVSL
+525 
-535 ASLSGKKL
+535 
-543 YAIGFEIGGTS
+543 
-554 NVSDYQ
+554 YQ

-573 AAASASNARLEEII
+573 AAASAGNARLEEII

-601 GNNASTYEIYRLN
+601 GNNASSYEIYRLN

-641 ADVTIEVVPVNAN
+641 ADVTVEVVPVNAN

-720 TNAQSGWMTIKLDQ
+720 TNKQSGWMTIKLDQ

-745 AEYGGEAQNMNTIAF
+745 AQYGGEAQNMNTIAF

-765 SGNNWVTAYSTN
+765 SGNNWVTVYST

-921 VKYSITVVQPANG
+921 VKYSINVVQPANGSVAASATSATAGTTIELAATPSEGYTLDYFTLDGARINGNTFIMPARNVEVSAVFTANAYSITVVQPANG
-934 TVSASATSATAGTTV
+934 SVAASATSATAGTTIELAATPAEGYTLDYFTLDGARINGDTFIMPARNVDVSAVFTANAYSITVVQPTGGSVAASATSATAGTTVKLTASPAEGYTLDYFTLDGERINGDTFSMPARNVDVSAVFTANAYSITVVQPANGSVAASATSAAAGTTV

-963 FTLDGARING
+963 FTLDGERING

-998 VQPTGGTVS
+998 VQPT
-1007 ASATSATAG
+1007 
-1016 TTVKLT
+1016 
-1022 ATPAEGYTLD
+1022 
-1032 YFTLD
+1032 
-1037 GARINGNT
+1037 
-1045 FSMPARN
+1045 
-1052 VEVSAVFTANA
+1052 
-1063 YSITVV
+1063 
-1069 QPTGGTVSAST
+1069 
-1080 TSAAAGTTIEL
+1080 
-1091 TATPAEGYTLD
+1091 
-1102 YFTLDGERINGDT
+1102 
-1115 FSMPA
+1115 
-1120 RNVEVSAVFTANAYS
+1120 
-1135 ITVVQP
+1135 
-1141 TGGTV
+1141 
-1146 SASATSATAGTTV
+1146 
-1159 KLTATPAEGYT
+1159 
-1170 LDYFTLDGARING
+1170 
-1183 DTFIMPARNVEV
+1183 
-1195 SAVFTANAYS
+1195 
-1205 ITVVQPTGGTV
+1205 
-1216 SASATSATAGTTVK
+1216 
-1230 LTATPAEGYTLD
+1230 
-1242 YFTLDGA
+1242 
-1249 RINGD
+1249 
-1254 TFIMPARNVEVSAV
+1254 
-1268 FTANAYSI
+1268 
-1276 TVVQPTGG
+1276 
-1284 TVSASATSA
+1284 
-1293 TAGTT
+1293 
-1298 VKLTATPAEGYTLD
+1298 
-1312 YFTLDGARING
+1312 
-1323 DTFIMPAR
+1323 
-1331 NVEVSAVFTANA
+1331 
-1343 YSITVVQP
+1343 
-1351 AGGTVSASKLS
+1351 GGTVSASKLS

-1454 KWHASGVNGWVAFDI
+1454 KWHASGINGWVAFDI

-1480 YHAGSAGENSN
+1480 YHAGSAGEDSN

-1540 ADISIDHIDMP
+1540 ADISVDHIDMP

-1568 YPYYLN
+1568 YPYHLN

>member
-1 MRVNTIKKIIAA
+1 M
-13 ILAAVLCF
+13 IL
-21 GVLPSRSFFNTLS
+21 N
-34 AVVKAA
+34 
-40 NADSLNEAYAD
+40 
-51 GTSLM
+51 
-56 PIGPAFTV
+56 
-64 DTLLSWEPTNDPDSD
+64 
-79 YSRSVVPLADR
+79 
-90 YTGFTVNDYA
+90 
-100 NPDAKLMV
+100 
-108 CSLANSK
+108 
-115 HDATNAQGQESFSSY
+115 
-130 AFNYWQY
+130 
-137 ATSFVYWSGS
+137 SFV
-147 KRGQVVVP
+147 
-155 TGEFTDAAHTNGV
+155 
-168 PVMGTIFFD
+168 
-177 WGGNSSVVENFVR
+177 
-190 NYRSVADKLIEVMEY
+190 
-205 YGFDGYFFN
+205 
-214 EETAVDYTTAGNLRS
+214 
-229 MIAYMR
+229 
-235 QQRPNM
+235 
-241 LIGWYD
+241 
-247 SITDSGNLSYQDAVN
+247 
-262 GSNSGWVSAGV
+262 
-273 NEFFM
+273 
-278 NYNWTTQDVNTT
+278 T
-290 VSTMQ
+290 V
-295 GLGKSQYEAFA
+295 
-306 GLDVQ
+306 
-311 QNCMN
+311 
-316 TNFSSNYLLNNNNN
+316 
-330 KLKLSLA
+330 
-337 LYCPNST
+337 
-344 MGLSGDGADFHEV
+344 
-357 ERQFYVNGGD
+357 
-367 PRSTSSSGWAGM
+367 
-379 SRFFADHTTII
+379 
-390 SAPFVTNF
+390 
-398 NSGHGKAFYIDG
+398 
-410 VKSRDAEWS
+410 
-419 YQSVQDVMP
+419 
-428 TWTWIIDSNG
+428 
-438 QKLSGAYDFEDAYNG
+438 
-453 GSSIKFYGSLTANKP
+453 
-468 NNIMLYST
+468 
-476 NLDINGSTNIAVTAK
+476 
-491 NDRGLMKLVAYYGDS
+491 
-506 STSSYANCQKA
+506 
-517 TFALDASS
+517 
-525 GGWTTSNVSL
+525 
-535 ASLSGKKL
+535 
-543 YAIGFEIGGTS
+543 
-554 NVSDYQ
+554 YQ

-601 GNNASTYEIYRLN
+601 GNNASSYEIYRLN

-695 SAQNDGEPASKA
+695 SAQNDGEPAWKA

-720 TNAQSGWMTIKLDQ
+720 TNKQSGWMTIKLDQ

-745 AEYGGEAQNMNTIAF
+745 AEYGGEAQDMNTIAF

-765 SGNNWVTAYSTN
+765 SGNNWVTVYSTT

-798 YISNSGSSAWGAIR
+798 YIYNSGSSAWGAIR

-817 MFETTERNR
+817 MFESTERER
-826 TDIVLMKFA
+826 SDIVLMKFA

-934 TVSASATSATAGTTV
+934 SVAASATSATAGTTV
-949 KLTAT
+949 KLTA
-954 PAEGYTLDY
+954 
-963 FTLDGARING
+963 N
-973 DTFIMP
+973 
-979 ARNVEVSAVF
+979 
-989 TANAYSITV
+989 
-998 VQPTGGTVS
+998 
-1007 ASATSATAG
+1007 
-1016 TTVKLT
+1016 
-1022 ATPAEGYTLD
+1022 
-1032 YFTLD
+1032 
-1037 GARINGNT
+1037 
-1045 FSMPARN
+1045 
-1052 VEVSAVFTANA
+1052 
-1063 YSITVV
+1063 
-1069 QPTGGTVSAST
+1069 
-1080 TSAAAGTTIEL
+1080 
-1091 TATPAEGYTLD
+1091 PAEGYTLD
-1102 YFTLDGERINGDT
+1102 YFTLDGE
-1115 FSMPA
+1115 
-1120 RNVEVSAVFTANAYS
+1120 
-1135 ITVVQP
+1135 
-1141 TGGTV
+1141 
-1146 SASATSATAGTTV
+1146 
-1159 KLTATPAEGYT
+1159 
-1170 LDYFTLDGARING
+1170 
-1183 DTFIMPARNVEV
+1183 
-1195 SAVFTANAYS
+1195 
-1205 ITVVQPTGGTV
+1205 
-1216 SASATSATAGTTVK
+1216 
-1230 LTATPAEGYTLD
+1230 
-1242 YFTLDGA
+1242 
-1249 RINGD
+1249 
-1254 TFIMPARNVEVSAV
+1254 
-1268 FTANAYSI
+1268 
-1276 TVVQPTGG
+1276 
-1284 TVSASATSA
+1284 
-1293 TAGTT
+1293 
-1298 VKLTATPAEGYTLD
+1298 
-1312 YFTLDGARING
+1312 RING

-1351 AGGTVSASKLS
+1351 ANGTVSASKLS

-1449 DREAD
+1449 DPEAD
-1454 KWHASGVNGWVAFDI
+1454 KWHASGINGWVAFDI

-1480 YHAGSAGENSN
+1480 YHAGSAGEASN

>member
-13 ILAAVLCF
+13 ILAAVFCF

-235 QQRPNM
+235 QQKPNM

-295 GLGKSQYEAFA
+295 NLGKSQYEAFA

-517 TFALDASS
+517 AFALDASS

-554 NVSDYQ
+554 NVYDYQ

-641 ADVTIEVVPVNAN
+641 SDVTIEVVPVNAN

-720 TNAQSGWMTIKLDQ
+720 TNKQSGWMTIKLDQ

-745 AEYGGEAQNMNTIAF
+745 AEYGGESQDMNTIAF

-765 SGNNWVTAYSTN
+765 SGNNWITVYSTN
-777 NNSSAVTDELITPVT
+777 SNSSDVTDELITPVT

-817 MFETTERNR
+817 MFESTERER
-826 TDIVLMKFA
+826 SDIVLMKFA

-840 KGASDTFSLT
+840 TGASDTFSLT

-921 VKYSITVVQPANG
+921 VKYSINVVQPANG

-998 VQPTGGTVS
+998 VQPT
-1007 ASATSATAG
+1007 
-1016 TTVKLT
+1016 
-1022 ATPAEGYTLD
+1022 
-1032 YFTLD
+1032 
-1037 GARINGNT
+1037 NG
-1045 FSMPARN
+1045 M
-1052 VEVSAVFTANA
+1052 
-1063 YSITVV
+1063 
-1069 QPTGGTVSAST
+1069 
-1080 TSAAAGTTIEL
+1080 
-1091 TATPAEGYTLD
+1091 
-1102 YFTLDGERINGDT
+1102 
-1115 FSMPA
+1115 
-1120 RNVEVSAVFTANAYS
+1120 
-1135 ITVVQP
+1135 
-1141 TGGTV
+1141 
-1146 SASATSATAGTTV
+1146 
-1159 KLTATPAEGYT
+1159 
-1170 LDYFTLDGARING
+1170 
-1183 DTFIMPARNVEV
+1183 
-1195 SAVFTANAYS
+1195 
-1205 ITVVQPTGGTV
+1205 
-1216 SASATSATAGTTVK
+1216 
-1230 LTATPAEGYTLD
+1230 
-1242 YFTLDGA
+1242 
-1249 RINGD
+1249 
-1254 TFIMPARNVEVSAV
+1254 
-1268 FTANAYSI
+1268 
-1276 TVVQPTGG
+1276 
-1284 TVSASATSA
+1284 VSASATSA

-1351 AGGTVSASKLS
+1351 ANGSVAASATSATAGTTVKLTATPAEGYTLDYFTLDGARINGNTFIMPARNVEVSAVFTANAYSITVVQPTGGSVSASATSATAGTTVKLTANPAEGYTLDYFTLDGARINGNTFSMPARNVEVSAVFTANAYSINVVQPTGGTVSASATSAAAGTTVKLTATPAEGYTLDYFTLDGARINGDTFSMPARNVEVSAVFTANAYSITVVQPTGGTVSASKLS

>member
-1 MRVNTIKKIIAA
+1 M
-13 ILAAVLCF
+13 IL
-21 GVLPSRSFFNTLS
+21 N
-34 AVVKAA
+34 
-40 NADSLNEAYAD
+40 
-51 GTSLM
+51 
-56 PIGPAFTV
+56 
-64 DTLLSWEPTNDPDSD
+64 
-79 YSRSVVPLADR
+79 
-90 YTGFTVNDYA
+90 
-100 NPDAKLMV
+100 
-108 CSLANSK
+108 
-115 HDATNAQGQESFSSY
+115 
-130 AFNYWQY
+130 
-137 ATSFVYWSGS
+137 SFV
-147 KRGQVVVP
+147 
-155 TGEFTDAAHTNGV
+155 
-168 PVMGTIFFD
+168 
-177 WGGNSSVVENFVR
+177 
-190 NYRSVADKLIEVMEY
+190 
-205 YGFDGYFFN
+205 
-214 EETAVDYTTAGNLRS
+214 
-229 MIAYMR
+229 
-235 QQRPNM
+235 
-241 LIGWYD
+241 
-247 SITDSGNLSYQDAVN
+247 
-262 GSNSGWVSAGV
+262 
-273 NEFFM
+273 
-278 NYNWTTQDVNTT
+278 T
-290 VSTMQ
+290 V
-295 GLGKSQYEAFA
+295 
-306 GLDVQ
+306 
-311 QNCMN
+311 
-316 TNFSSNYLLNNNNN
+316 
-330 KLKLSLA
+330 
-337 LYCPNST
+337 
-344 MGLSGDGADFHEV
+344 
-357 ERQFYVNGGD
+357 
-367 PRSTSSSGWAGM
+367 
-379 SRFFADHTTII
+379 
-390 SAPFVTNF
+390 
-398 NSGHGKAFYIDG
+398 
-410 VKSRDAEWS
+410 
-419 YQSVQDVMP
+419 
-428 TWTWIIDSNG
+428 
-438 QKLSGAYDFEDAYNG
+438 
-453 GSSIKFYGSLTANKP
+453 
-468 NNIMLYST
+468 
-476 NLDINGSTNIAVTAK
+476 
-491 NDRGLMKLVAYYGDS
+491 
-506 STSSYANCQKA
+506 
-517 TFALDASS
+517 
-525 GGWTTSNVSL
+525 
-535 ASLSGKKL
+535 
-543 YAIGFEIGGTS
+543 
-554 NVSDYQ
+554 YQ

-641 ADVTIEVVPVNAN
+641 ADVTIEVIPVNAN

-695 SAQNDGEPASKA
+695 SAQNDGEPAWKA

-720 TNAQSGWMTIKLDQ
+720 TNKQSGWMTIKLDQ

-745 AEYGGEAQNMNTIAF
+745 AQYGGEAQNMNTIAF

-765 SGNNWVTAYSTN
+765 SGNNWVTVYSTN

-934 TVSASATSATAGTTV
+934 SVAASATSATAGTTV
-949 KLTAT
+949 KLTATPAEGYTLDYFTLDGARINGNTFIMPARNVDVSAVFTANAYSITVVQPTGGSVAASATSAAAGTTIELTATPAEGYTLDYFTLDGARINGNTFIMPARNVDVSAVFTANAYSITVVQPTGGSVAASATSAAAGTTIELTATPAEGYTLDYFTLDGARINGNTFIMPARNVDVSAVFTANAYSITVVQPTGGSVAASATSAAAGTTIELTAT

-1007 ASATSATAG
+1007 AS
-1016 TTVKLT
+1016 
-1022 ATPAEGYTLD
+1022 
-1032 YFTLD
+1032 
-1037 GARINGNT
+1037 
-1045 FSMPARN
+1045 
-1052 VEVSAVFTANA
+1052 
-1063 YSITVV
+1063 
-1069 QPTGGTVSAST
+1069 
-1080 TSAAAGTTIEL
+1080 
-1091 TATPAEGYTLD
+1091 
-1102 YFTLDGERINGDT
+1102 
-1115 FSMPA
+1115 
-1120 RNVEVSAVFTANAYS
+1120 
-1135 ITVVQP
+1135 
-1141 TGGTV
+1141 
-1146 SASATSATAGTTV
+1146 
-1159 KLTATPAEGYT
+1159 
-1170 LDYFTLDGARING
+1170 
-1183 DTFIMPARNVEV
+1183 
-1195 SAVFTANAYS
+1195 
-1205 ITVVQPTGGTV
+1205 
-1216 SASATSATAGTTVK
+1216 
-1230 LTATPAEGYTLD
+1230 
-1242 YFTLDGA
+1242 
-1249 RINGD
+1249 
-1254 TFIMPARNVEVSAV
+1254 
-1268 FTANAYSI
+1268 
-1276 TVVQPTGG
+1276 
-1284 TVSASATSA
+1284 
-1293 TAGTT
+1293 
-1298 VKLTATPAEGYTLD
+1298 
-1312 YFTLDGARING
+1312 
-1323 DTFIMPAR
+1323 
-1331 NVEVSAVFTANA
+1331 
-1343 YSITVVQP
+1343 
-1351 AGGTVSASKLS
+1351 KLS

-1380 LSHYVVNGAAN
+1380 LSHYVINGAAN
-1391 NGGTFTM
+1391 NGSTFTM

-1449 DREAD
+1449 DPEAD
-1454 KWHASGVNGWVAFDI
+1454 KWHASGINGWVAFDI

-1540 ADISIDHIDMP
+1540 ADISVDHIDMP

>member
-13 ILAAVLCF
+13 LLAAVFCF
-21 GVLPSRSFFNTLS
+21 GVLPSRSFFSTLS

-214 EETAVDYTTAGNLRS
+214 EETGVDYTTAGNLRS

-295 GLGKSQYEAFA
+295 NLGKSQYEAFA

-316 TNFSSNYLLNNNNN
+316 TNFSSNYLLNNSN

-601 GNNASTYEIYRLN
+601 GNNASSYEIYRLN

-695 SAQNDGEPASKA
+695 SAQNDGEPAWKA

-720 TNAQSGWMTIKLDQ
+720 TNKQSGWMTIKLDQ

-745 AEYGGEAQNMNTIAF
+745 AQYGGEAQNMNTIAF

-765 SGNNWVTAYSTN
+765 SGNNWVTVYSTN

-921 VKYSITVVQPANG
+921 VKYSINVVQPANG
-934 TVSASATSATAGTTV
+934 SVAASATSATAGTTV

-963 FTLDGARING
+963 FTLDGERING

-1022 ATPAEGYTLD
+1022 A
-1032 YFTLD
+1032 
-1037 GARINGNT
+1037 I
-1045 FSMPARN
+1045 
-1052 VEVSAVFTANA
+1052 
-1063 YSITVV
+1063 
-1069 QPTGGTVSAST
+1069 
-1080 TSAAAGTTIEL
+1080 
-1091 TATPAEGYTLD
+1091 
-1102 YFTLDGERINGDT
+1102 
-1115 FSMPA
+1115 
-1120 RNVEVSAVFTANAYS
+1120 
-1135 ITVVQP
+1135 
-1141 TGGTV
+1141 
-1146 SASATSATAGTTV
+1146 
-1159 KLTATPAEGYT
+1159 PAEGYT

-1205 ITVVQPTGGTV
+1205 ITVVQPT
-1216 SASATSATAGTTVK
+1216 
-1230 LTATPAEGYTLD
+1230 
-1242 YFTLDGA
+1242 
-1249 RINGD
+1249 
-1254 TFIMPARNVEVSAV
+1254 
-1268 FTANAYSI
+1268 
-1276 TVVQPTGG
+1276 
-1284 TVSASATSA
+1284 
-1293 TAGTT
+1293 
-1298 VKLTATPAEGYTLD
+1298 
-1312 YFTLDGARING
+1312 
-1323 DTFIMPAR
+1323 
-1331 NVEVSAVFTANA
+1331 
-1343 YSITVVQP
+1343 
-1351 AGGTVSASKLS
+1351 GGTVSASKLS

-1422 ATIYYSNKKYP
+1422 ATVYYSNKKYP

-1449 DREAD
+1449 DPEAD
-1454 KWHASGVNGWVAFDI
+1454 KWHASGINGWVAFDI

-1480 YHAGSAGENSN
+1480 YHAGFAGEGSD

-1568 YPYYLN
+1568 YPYHLN

>member
-235 QQRPNM
+235 QQKPNM

-295 GLGKSQYEAFA
+295 NLGKSQYEAFA

-316 TNFSSNYLLNNNNN
+316 TYFSSNYLLNNSN

-506 STSSYANCQKA
+506 STSSYANCQKV

-543 YAIGFEIGGTS
+543 YALGFEIGGTS

-601 GNNASTYEIYRLN
+601 GNNASSYEIYRLN

-695 SAQNDGEPASKA
+695 SAQNDGEPAWKA

-720 TNAQSGWMTIKLDQ
+720 TNARSGWMTIKLDQ

-765 SGNNWVTAYSTN
+765 SGNNWVTVYSTN
-777 NNSSAVTDELITPVT
+777 SNSSAVTDELITPVT

-798 YISNSGSSAWGAIR
+798 DITNSGSSPWGAIR

-921 VKYSITVVQPANG
+921 VKYSINVVQPANG
-934 TVSASATSATAGTTV
+934 SVAASATSAAAGTIIE
-949 KLTAT
+949 LAAT

-963 FTLDGARING
+963 FTLDGERING

-998 VQPTGGTVS
+998 VQPAGGTVS
-1007 ASATSATAG
+1007 ASATSAAAG

-1037 GARINGNT
+1037 GERINGN
-1045 FSMPARN
+1045 
-1052 VEVSAVFTANA
+1052 
-1063 YSITVV
+1063 
-1069 QPTGGTVSAST
+1069 
-1080 TSAAAGTTIEL
+1080 
-1091 TATPAEGYTLD
+1091 
-1102 YFTLDGERINGDT
+1102 T

-1159 KLTATPAEGYT
+1159 KLTASPAEGCT
-1170 LDYFTLDGARING
+1170 LDYFTLDGERING
-1183 DTFIMPARNVEV
+1183 DTFIMPARNVDV

-1205 ITVVQPTGGTV
+1205 ITVVQPT
-1216 SASATSATAGTTVK
+1216 
-1230 LTATPAEGYTLD
+1230 
-1242 YFTLDGA
+1242 
-1249 RINGD
+1249 
-1254 TFIMPARNVEVSAV
+1254 
-1268 FTANAYSI
+1268 
-1276 TVVQPTGG
+1276 
-1284 TVSASATSA
+1284 
-1293 TAGTT
+1293 
-1298 VKLTATPAEGYTLD
+1298 
-1312 YFTLDGARING
+1312 
-1323 DTFIMPAR
+1323 
-1331 NVEVSAVFTANA
+1331 
-1343 YSITVVQP
+1343 
-1351 AGGTVSASKLS
+1351 GGTVSASKLS

-1449 DREAD
+1449 DPEAD
-1454 KWHASGVNGWVAFDI
+1454 KWHASGINGWVAFDI

-1480 YHAGSAGENSN
+1480 YHAGFAGEGSD

-1568 YPYYLN
+1568 YPYHLN

>member
-13 ILAAVLCF
+13 ILAAVFCF

-214 EETAVDYTTAGNLRS
+214 EETGVDYTTAGNLRS

-316 TNFSSNYLLNNNNN
+316 TNFSSNYLLNNSN

-695 SAQNDGEPASKA
+695 SAQNDGEPAWKA

-720 TNAQSGWMTIKLDQ
+720 TNKQSGWMTIKLDQ

-745 AEYGGEAQNMNTIAF
+745 AEYGGESQDMNTIAF

-765 SGNNWVTAYSTN
+765 SGNNWVTVYSTN
-777 NNSSAVTDELITPVT
+777 NNSSDVTDELITPVT

-850 HAPTGSTVRLYLRD
+850 HAPMGSTVRLYLRD

-921 VKYSITVVQPANG
+921 VKYSINVVQPANG
-934 TVSASATSATAGTTV
+934 MVSASATSATAGTTV
-949 KLTAT
+949 KLTAN

-998 VQPTGGTVS
+998 VQP
-1007 ASATSATAG
+1007 A
-1016 TTVKLT
+1016 
-1022 ATPAEGYTLD
+1022 
-1032 YFTLD
+1032 
-1037 GARINGNT
+1037 NG
-1045 FSMPARN
+1045 SVA
-1052 VEVSAVFTANA
+1052 
-1063 YSITVV
+1063 
-1069 QPTGGTVSAST
+1069 
-1080 TSAAAGTTIEL
+1080 
-1091 TATPAEGYTLD
+1091 
-1102 YFTLDGERINGDT
+1102 
-1115 FSMPA
+1115 
-1120 RNVEVSAVFTANAYS
+1120 
-1135 ITVVQP
+1135 
-1141 TGGTV
+1141 
-1146 SASATSATAGTTV
+1146 
-1159 KLTATPAEGYT
+1159 
-1170 LDYFTLDGARING
+1170 
-1183 DTFIMPARNVEV
+1183 
-1195 SAVFTANAYS
+1195 
-1205 ITVVQPTGGTV
+1205 
-1216 SASATSATAGTTVK
+1216 
-1230 LTATPAEGYTLD
+1230 
-1242 YFTLDGA
+1242 
-1249 RINGD
+1249 
-1254 TFIMPARNVEVSAV
+1254 
-1268 FTANAYSI
+1268 
-1276 TVVQPTGG
+1276 
-1284 TVSASATSA
+1284 ASATSA

-1351 AGGTVSASKLS
+1351 ANGSVSASATSATAGTTVKLTANPAEGYTLDYFTLDGARINGDTFIMPARNVDVSAVFTANAYSITVVQPTGGTVSASKLS

-1422 ATIYYSNKKYP
+1422 ATVYYSNKKYP

-1449 DREAD
+1449 DPEAD
-1454 KWHASGVNGWVAFDI
+1454 KWHASGINGWVAFDI

-1480 YHAGSAGENSN
+1480 YHAGFAGEGSD

-1568 YPYYLN
+1568 YPYHLN

>member
-1 MRVNTIKKIIAA
+1 M
-13 ILAAVLCF
+13 IL
-21 GVLPSRSFFNTLS
+21 N
-34 AVVKAA
+34 
-40 NADSLNEAYAD
+40 
-51 GTSLM
+51 
-56 PIGPAFTV
+56 
-64 DTLLSWEPTNDPDSD
+64 
-79 YSRSVVPLADR
+79 
-90 YTGFTVNDYA
+90 
-100 NPDAKLMV
+100 
-108 CSLANSK
+108 
-115 HDATNAQGQESFSSY
+115 
-130 AFNYWQY
+130 
-137 ATSFVYWSGS
+137 SFV
-147 KRGQVVVP
+147 
-155 TGEFTDAAHTNGV
+155 
-168 PVMGTIFFD
+168 
-177 WGGNSSVVENFVR
+177 
-190 NYRSVADKLIEVMEY
+190 
-205 YGFDGYFFN
+205 
-214 EETAVDYTTAGNLRS
+214 
-229 MIAYMR
+229 
-235 QQRPNM
+235 
-241 LIGWYD
+241 
-247 SITDSGNLSYQDAVN
+247 
-262 GSNSGWVSAGV
+262 
-273 NEFFM
+273 
-278 NYNWTTQDVNTT
+278 T
-290 VSTMQ
+290 V
-295 GLGKSQYEAFA
+295 
-306 GLDVQ
+306 
-311 QNCMN
+311 
-316 TNFSSNYLLNNNNN
+316 
-330 KLKLSLA
+330 
-337 LYCPNST
+337 
-344 MGLSGDGADFHEV
+344 
-357 ERQFYVNGGD
+357 
-367 PRSTSSSGWAGM
+367 
-379 SRFFADHTTII
+379 
-390 SAPFVTNF
+390 
-398 NSGHGKAFYIDG
+398 
-410 VKSRDAEWS
+410 
-419 YQSVQDVMP
+419 
-428 TWTWIIDSNG
+428 
-438 QKLSGAYDFEDAYNG
+438 
-453 GSSIKFYGSLTANKP
+453 
-468 NNIMLYST
+468 
-476 NLDINGSTNIAVTAK
+476 
-491 NDRGLMKLVAYYGDS
+491 
-506 STSSYANCQKA
+506 
-517 TFALDASS
+517 
-525 GGWTTSNVSL
+525 
-535 ASLSGKKL
+535 
-543 YAIGFEIGGTS
+543 
-554 NVSDYQ
+554 YQ

-601 GNNASTYEIYRLN
+601 GNNASSYEIYRLN

-695 SAQNDGEPASKA
+695 SAQNDGEPAWKA
-707 IDGTSENGSKWCA
+707 IDGTSKNGSKWCA
-720 TNAQSGWMTIKLDQ
+720 TNKQSGWMTIKLDQ

-745 AEYGGEAQNMNTIAF
+745 AEYGGEAQDMNTIAF

-765 SGNNWVTAYSTN
+765 SGNNWVTVYSTN

-921 VKYSITVVQPANG
+921 VKYSINVVQPANG
-934 TVSASATSATAGTTV
+934 SVAASATSATAGTTV
-949 KLTAT
+949 KLTAS

-963 FTLDGARING
+963 FTLDGERING
-973 DTFIMP
+973 DTFTMP

-1016 TTVKLT
+1016 TTIELA

-1037 GARINGNT
+1037 GARINGN
-1045 FSMPARN
+1045 
-1052 VEVSAVFTANA
+1052 
-1063 YSITVV
+1063 
-1069 QPTGGTVSAST
+1069 
-1080 TSAAAGTTIEL
+1080 
-1091 TATPAEGYTLD
+1091 
-1102 YFTLDGERINGDT
+1102 
-1115 FSMPA
+1115 
-1120 RNVEVSAVFTANAYS
+1120 
-1135 ITVVQP
+1135 
-1141 TGGTV
+1141 
-1146 SASATSATAGTTV
+1146 
-1159 KLTATPAEGYT
+1159 
-1170 LDYFTLDGARING
+1170 
-1183 DTFIMPARNVEV
+1183 
-1195 SAVFTANAYS
+1195 
-1205 ITVVQPTGGTV
+1205 
-1216 SASATSATAGTTVK
+1216 
-1230 LTATPAEGYTLD
+1230 
-1242 YFTLDGA
+1242 
-1249 RINGD
+1249 
-1254 TFIMPARNVEVSAV
+1254 
-1268 FTANAYSI
+1268 
-1276 TVVQPTGG
+1276 
-1284 TVSASATSA
+1284 
-1293 TAGTT
+1293 
-1298 VKLTATPAEGYTLD
+1298 
-1312 YFTLDGARING
+1312 
-1323 DTFIMPAR
+1323 TFIMPAR

-1351 AGGTVSASKLS
+1351 ANGTVSASKLS

-1422 ATIYYSNKKYP
+1422 ATVYYSNKKYP

-1449 DREAD
+1449 DPEAD
-1454 KWHASGVNGWVAFDI
+1454 KWHASGINGWVAFDI

-1480 YHAGSAGENSN
+1480 YHAGFAGEGSD

-1568 YPYYLN
+1568 YPYHLN